1 MKLSKN
7 WLNEWI
13 DLSAKSAQDICV
25 ALNEIGL
32 EVDSCEHIKVPSKV
46 VVAKVLECKDHENSD
61 HLHVCKVDAGT
72 GEILQIV
79 CGAPNVAEG
88 QIVACALEGAK
99 IGELTIKKAKLRG
112 VESCGMLCSAKE
124 LGLGELNNG
133 IMILD
138 ESIGEL
144 ELGKELSSYPT
155 FDDWAIEV
163 ELTPNRG
170 DCLSVRGVARDL
182 SAKFDL
188 PIKEISPLKKSEDE
202 LLGIGRLF
210 SLHSE
215 EEKNCALYYKAVNLG
230 ESFSLNLKKRLR
242 LAMIESKHKSAIDG
256 ALEYST
262 HSTGTLF
269 RAYDA
274 RKINP
279 NENEKISLK
288 IKNGAYK
295 QSQIY
300 AEDKLLSVAGIYA
313 NKEFLADENTKIAII
328 EASYTAPEII
338 ANATG
343 EDKNMQKDEMVYR
356 SSRGSEPAI
365 SASMNLLFGSC
376 FENYECYGGSQQIS
390 MSVERAN
397 ILVNC
402 SAIAKMIGM
411 DIEKKEIHKILSRL
425 NFEITSGPNDE
436 QFYAKAPA
444 YRHDIQ
450 NIGDVCEEIVRIYG
464 IDNIP
469 AKPLSFCEAN
479 RFGMS
484 STKHTLARN
493 LRQRAVDT
501 GYFECVHY
509 IFDDPSELESMGFK
523 PCQAQMLNPITNE
536 LKELRPTLLNALL
549 NSALNNAKRGAKQIK
564 LFEYGEVFDTRGEQS
579 SKMGFISCGLGA
591 LPSLK
596 NSAKGSELSIF
607 ELANDLQK
615 ILGKIT
621 LKASDN
627 LEFLSPYEQA
637 QIIQNGKVIG
647 FLGRVKPSLKKDLP
661 KCYAAEINFSSL
673 SHAHTLVEPYSSFPA
688 TSRDLSVLV
697 SSELKY
703 EQIKECIEALKVQNL
718 QSFYPTDL
726 YSDKSLGD
734 KKSLTISFAFQSNE
748 KTLTDDEINALME
761 VILSALKDS
770 LGVELR

>member
-1 MKLSKN
+1 MRLSKN

-13 DLSAKSAQDICV
+13 DLSAKSAEDICA

-32 EVDSCEHIKVPSKV
+32 EVDSCERIRVPSKV
-46 VVAKVLECKDHENSD
+46 VVAKVLECREHENSD
-61 HLHVCKVDAGT
+61 HLHVCKVDA

-88 QIVACALEGAK
+88 QMVACALEGAK
-99 IGELTIKKAKLRG
+99 IGELSIKKAKLRG

-124 LGLGELNNG
+124 LGLGELGNG

-144 ELGKELSSYPT
+144 EIGKELSSYPA
-155 FDDWAIEV
+155 FDDYLIEI

-188 PIKEISPLKKSEDE
+188 PIKDISPLKKSEDE
-202 LLGIGRLF
+202 LLGIGRLI

-230 ESFSLNLKKRLR
+230 ENFSLNLKKRLR
-242 LAMIESKHKSAIDG
+242 LALIESKHKSAIEG

-262 HSTGTLF
+262 HSTGALF

-288 IKNGAYK
+288 IKNGEHK

-300 AEDKLLSVAGIYA
+300 VEDKLLGVAGICA
-313 NKEFLADENTKIAII
+313 NKKFLADENTKIAII

-343 EDKNMQKDEMVYR
+343 EDKNMPKDEMVYR

-365 SASMNLLFGSC
+365 SSSMNLLFGSC
-376 FENYECYGGSQQIS
+376 FENCEWYGGSQQIS

-402 SAIAKMIGM
+402 SAISKMIGM

-425 NFEITSGPNDE
+425 NFEIASGTNDE

-450 NIGDVCEEIVRIYG
+450 NIADVCEEIVRIYG

-469 AKPLSFCEAN
+469 AKPLNFCEAN
-479 RFGMS
+479 RNS
-484 STKHTLARN
+484 EASLKHALARN
-493 LRQRAVDT
+493 LRQRAVDA

-509 IFDDPSELESMGFK
+509 IFDDPSELEAMGFK

-536 LKELRPTLLNALL
+536 LKELRPTLLNSLL

-564 LFEYGEVFDTRGEQS
+564 LFEYGEVFDTSGKQS
-579 SKMGFISCGLGA
+579 SKLGFVYCGLSS

-596 NSAKGSELSIF
+596 NGAKGAELSLF
-607 ELANDLQK
+607 ELANDIQK
-615 ILGKIT
+615 ILGKIS
-621 LKASDN
+621 LKASEN

-637 QIIQNGKVIG
+637 KIIQNGKVIG

-661 KCYAAEINFSSL
+661 RCYAAQIDFDALKCEHIL
-673 SHAHTLVEPYSSFPA
+673 AEPYSSFPA

-703 EQIKECIEALKVQNL
+703 EQIKECIEELKVENL

-734 KKSLTISFAFQSNE
+734 KKSLTISFSFQSNE
-748 KTLTDDEINALME
+748 KTLTDDEINALMQR
-761 VILSALKDS
+761 ILDVLKES

>member
-1 MKLSKN
+1 MRLSKN

-13 DLSAKSAQDICV
+13 DLSAKSAEDICA

-32 EVDSCEHIKVPSKV
+32 EVDTCERIRVPSKV
-46 VVAKVLECKDHENSD
+46 VVAKVLECREHENSD
-61 HLHVCKVDAGT
+61 HLHVCKVDA

-88 QIVACALEGAK
+88 QMVACALEGAK
-99 IGELTIKKAKLRG
+99 IGELSIKKAKLRG

-124 LGLGELNNG
+124 LGLGELGNG

-144 ELGKELSSYPT
+144 EIGKELSSYPA
-155 FDDWAIEV
+155 FDDYLIEI

-188 PIKEISPLKKSEDE
+188 PIKDISPLKKSEDE
-202 LLGIGRLF
+202 LLGIGRLI

-230 ESFSLNLKKRLR
+230 ENFSLNLKKRLR
-242 LAMIESKHKSAIDG
+242 LALIESKHKSAIGG

-262 HSTGTLF
+262 HSTGALF

-274 RKINP
+274 RKINS

-288 IKNGAYK
+288 IKNGEHK

-300 AEDKLLSVAGIYA
+300 AEDKLLGVAGIYA

-338 ANATG
+338 ANTTG
-343 EDKNMQKDEMVYR
+343 EDKNMPKDEMVYR

-365 SASMNLLFGSC
+365 SSSMNLLFGSC
-376 FENYECYGGSQQIS
+376 FENCEWYGGSQQIS

-397 ILVNC
+397 ILVNY
-402 SAIAKMIGM
+402 SAISKMIGM

-425 NFEITSGPNDE
+425 NFEIASGTNDE

-450 NIGDVCEEIVRIYG
+450 NIADVCEEIVRIYG

-469 AKPLSFCEAN
+469 AQPLNFSEAN
-479 RFGMS
+479 RNS
-484 STKHTLARN
+484 QASLKHSLARN
-493 LRQRAVDT
+493 LRQRAVDA
-501 GYFECVHY
+501 GYFECVNY
-509 IFDDPSELESMGFK
+509 IFDNPSELEAMGFK
-523 PCQAQMLNPITNE
+523 PCQTQILNPITNE

-564 LFEYGEVFDTRGEQS
+564 LFEFGEVFDTSGKQS
-579 SKMGFISCGLGA
+579 SKLGFVSCGLSR

-596 NSAKGSELSIF
+596 NGAKGTELSLF
-607 ELANDLQK
+607 ELANDIQK
-615 ILGKIT
+615 ILGKIS
-621 LKASDN
+621 LKASEN

-637 QIIQNGKVIG
+637 KIIQNGKVIG
-647 FLGRVKPSLKKDLP
+647 FLGRVKPSLKKDLAR
-661 KCYAAEINFSSL
+661 CYAAQIDFDALKCEHIL
-673 SHAHTLVEPYSSFPA
+673 AEPYSSFPA

-703 EQIKECIEALKVQNL
+703 EQIKECIEELKVENL

-734 KKSLTISFAFQSNE
+734 KKSLTISFSFQSNE
-748 KTLTDDEINALME
+748 KTLTDDEINALMQR
-761 VILSALKDS
+761 ILDVLKES

>member
-1 MKLSKN
+1 MRLSKN

-13 DLSAKSAQDICV
+13 DLSAKSAEDICA

-32 EVDSCEHIKVPSKV
+32 EVDSCERIRVPSKV
-46 VVAKVLECKDHENSD
+46 VVAKVLECREHENSD
-61 HLHVCKVDAGT
+61 HLHVCKVDA

-88 QIVACALEGAK
+88 HMVACALEGAK
-99 IGELTIKKAKLRG
+99 IGELSIKKAKLRG

-124 LGLGELNNG
+124 LGLGELGNG

-144 ELGKELSSYPT
+144 EIGKELSSYPA
-155 FDDWAIEV
+155 FDDYLIEI

-182 SAKFDL
+182 AAKFDL
-188 PIKEISPLKKSEDE
+188 PIKDISPLKKSEDE
-202 LLGIGRLF
+202 LLGIGRLI

-215 EEKNCALYYKAVNLG
+215 EEKNCALYYKVVNLG
-230 ESFSLNLKKRLR
+230 ENFSLNLKKRLR
-242 LAMIESKHKSAIDG
+242 LALIESKHKSAIEG

-262 HSTGTLF
+262 HSTGALF

-288 IKNGAYK
+288 IKNGEYK

-300 AEDKLLSVAGIYA
+300 AEDKLLGVAGICA

-343 EDKNMQKDEMVYR
+343 EDKNMPKDEMVYR

-365 SASMNLLFGSC
+365 SSSMNLLFGSC
-376 FENYECYGGSQQIS
+376 FENCEWYGGSQQIS

-402 SAIAKMIGM
+402 SAISKMIGM

-425 NFEITSGPNDE
+425 NFEIASGTNDE

-450 NIGDVCEEIVRIYG
+450 NIADVCEEIVRIYG

-469 AKPLSFCEAN
+469 AKPLNFCEAN
-479 RFGMS
+479 RNS
-484 STKHTLARN
+484 QASLKHALARN
-493 LRQRAVDT
+493 LRQRAVDA

-509 IFDDPSELESMGFK
+509 IFDDPSELEAMGFK
-523 PCQAQMLNPITNE
+523 PCQAQILNPITNE
-536 LKELRPTLLNALL
+536 LKELRPTLLNSLL

-564 LFEYGEVFDTRGEQS
+564 LFEYGEVFDISGKQS
-579 SKMGFISCGLGA
+579 SKLGFVSCGLSN

-596 NSAKGSELSIF
+596 NGAKGAELSLF
-607 ELANDLQK
+607 ELANDIQK
-615 ILGKIT
+615 ILGKIS
-621 LKASDN
+621 LKASEN

-637 QIIQNGKVIG
+637 KIIQNGKVIG

-661 KCYAAEINFSSL
+661 KCYAAQIDFDALKCEHIL
-673 SHAHTLVEPYSSFPA
+673 AEPYSSFPA

-703 EQIKECIEALKVQNL
+703 EQIKECIEALKVENL

-734 KKSLTISFAFQSNE
+734 KKSLTISFSFQSNE
-748 KTLTDDEINALME
+748 KTLTDDEINTLMQR
-761 VILSALKDS
+761 ILDALKES

>member
-1 MKLSKN
+1 MRLSKN

-13 DLSAKSAQDICV
+13 DLSAKSAEDICA

-32 EVDSCEHIKVPSKV
+32 EVDSCERIRVPSKV
-46 VVAKVLECKDHENSD
+46 VVAKVLECREHENSD
-61 HLHVCKVDAGT
+61 HLHVCKVDA

-88 QIVACALEGAK
+88 QMVACALEGAK
-99 IGELTIKKAKLRG
+99 IGELSIKKAKLRG

-124 LGLGELNNG
+124 LGLGELGKG

-144 ELGKELSSYPT
+144 EIGKELSSYPA
-155 FDDWAIEV
+155 FNDYLIEI

-188 PIKEISPLKKSEDE
+188 PIKDISPLKKSEDE
-202 LLGIGRLF
+202 LLGIGRLI

-215 EEKNCALYYKAVNLG
+215 EEKNCALYYKVVNLG
-230 ESFSLNLKKRLR
+230 ENFSLNLKKRLR
-242 LAMIESKHKSAIDG
+242 LALIESKHKSAIEG

-288 IKNGAYK
+288 IKNGEHK
-295 QSQIY
+295 QSLIY
-300 AEDKLLSVAGIYA
+300 AEDKLLGVAGICA

-343 EDKNMQKDEMVYR
+343 EDKNMPKDEMVYR

-365 SASMNLLFGSC
+365 SSSMNLLFGSC
-376 FENYECYGGSQQIS
+376 FENCEWYGGSQQIS

-402 SAIAKMIGM
+402 SAISKMIGM

-425 NFEITSGPNDE
+425 NFEIASGTNDE

-450 NIGDVCEEIVRIYG
+450 NIADVCEEIVRIYG

-469 AKPLSFCEAN
+469 AKPLNFSEAN
-479 RFGMS
+479 RNS
-484 STKHTLARN
+484 QASLKHALARN
-493 LRQRAVDT
+493 LRQRAVDA

-509 IFDDPSELESMGFK
+509 IFDDPSELEAMGFK

-536 LKELRPTLLNALL
+536 LKELRPTLLNSLL

-564 LFEYGEVFDTRGEQS
+564 LFEYGEVFDISGKQS
-579 SKMGFISCGLGA
+579 SKLGFVSCGLSN

-596 NSAKGSELSIF
+596 NGAKGAELNIF
-607 ELANDLQK
+607 ELANDIQK
-615 ILGKIT
+615 ILGKIS
-621 LKASDN
+621 LKASEN

-637 QIIQNGKVIG
+637 KIIQNGKVIG

-661 KCYAAEINFSSL
+661 RCYAAQIDFDALKCEHIL
-673 SHAHTLVEPYSSFPA
+673 AEPYSSFPA

-703 EQIKECIEALKVQNL
+703 EQIKECIEALKVENL

-734 KKSLTISFAFQSNE
+734 KKSLTISFSFQSNE
-748 KTLTDDEINALME
+748 KTLTDDEINALMQR
-761 VILSALKDS
+761 ILDVLKES

>member
-1 MKLSKN
+1 MRLSKN

-13 DLSAKSAQDICV
+13 DLSAKSAEDICA

-32 EVDSCEHIKVPSKV
+32 EVDSCERIRVPSKV
-46 VVAKVLECKDHENSD
+46 VVAKVLECREHENSD
-61 HLHVCKVDAGT
+61 HLHVCKVDA

-88 QIVACALEGAK
+88 QMVACALEGAK
-99 IGELTIKKAKLRG
+99 IGELSIKKAKLRG

-124 LGLGELNNG
+124 LGLGELGKG

-144 ELGKELSSYPT
+144 EIGKELSSYPA
-155 FDDWAIEV
+155 FDDYLIEI

-188 PIKEISPLKKSEDE
+188 PIKDISPLKKSEDE
-202 LLGIGRLF
+202 LLGIGRLI

-215 EEKNCALYYKAVNLG
+215 EEKNCALYYKVVNLG
-230 ESFSLNLKKRLR
+230 EKFSLNLKKRLR
-242 LAMIESKHKSAIDG
+242 LALIESKHKSAIEG

-262 HSTGTLF
+262 HSTGALF

-288 IKNGAYK
+288 IKNGEHK

-300 AEDKLLSVAGIYA
+300 AEDKLLGVAGICA

-343 EDKNMQKDEMVYR
+343 EDKNMPKDEMVYR

-365 SASMNLLFGSC
+365 SSSMNLLFGSC
-376 FENYECYGGSQQIS
+376 FENCEWYGGSQQIS
-390 MSVERAN
+390 MNVERAN

-402 SAIAKMIGM
+402 SAISKMIGM

-425 NFEITSGPNDE
+425 NFEIASGTNDE

-450 NIGDVCEEIVRIYG
+450 NIADVCEEIVRIYG

-469 AKPLSFCEAN
+469 AKPLNFCEAN
-479 RFGMS
+479 RNS
-484 STKHTLARN
+484 QASLKHALARN
-493 LRQRAVDT
+493 LRQRAVDA

-509 IFDDPSELESMGFK
+509 IFDDPSELEAMGFK

-536 LKELRPTLLNALL
+536 LKELRPTLLNSLL

-564 LFEYGEVFDTRGEQS
+564 LFEYGEVFDTSGKQS
-579 SKMGFISCGLGA
+579 SKLGFVSCGLSN

-596 NSAKGSELSIF
+596 NGAKGAELNIF
-607 ELANDLQK
+607 ELANDIQK
-615 ILGKIT
+615 ILGKIS
-621 LKASDN
+621 LKASEN

-637 QIIQNGKVIG
+637 KIIQNGKVIG

-661 KCYAAEINFSSL
+661 RCYAA
-673 SHAHTLVEPYSSFPA
+673 
-688 TSRDLSVLV
+688 
-697 SSELKY
+697 
-703 EQIKECIEALKVQNL
+703 
-718 QSFYPTDL
+718 
-726 YSDKSLGD
+726 
-734 KKSLTISFAFQSNE
+734 
-748 KTLTDDEINALME
+748 
-761 VILSALKDS
+761 
-770 LGVELR
+770 

>member
-1 MKLSKN
+1 MRLSKN

-13 DLSAKSAQDICV
+13 DLSAKSAEDICA

-32 EVDSCEHIKVPSKV
+32 EVDSCERIRVPSKV
-46 VVAKVLECKDHENSD
+46 VVAKVLECREHENSD
-61 HLHVCKVDAGT
+61 HLHVCKVDA

-88 QIVACALEGAK
+88 QMVACALEGAK
-99 IGELTIKKAKLRG
+99 IGELSIKKAKLRG

-124 LGLGELNNG
+124 LGLGELGNG

-144 ELGKELSSYPT
+144 EIGKELSSYPA
-155 FDDWAIEV
+155 FDDYLIEI

-188 PIKEISPLKKSEDE
+188 PIKDISPLKKSEDE
-202 LLGIGRLF
+202 LLGIGRLI

-215 EEKNCALYYKAVNLG
+215 EEKNCALYYKVVNLG
-230 ESFSLNLKKRLR
+230 ENFSLNLKKRLR
-242 LAMIESKHKSAIDG
+242 LALIESKHKSAIEG

-262 HSTGTLF
+262 HSTGALF

-288 IKNGAYK
+288 IKNGEHK

-300 AEDKLLSVAGIYA
+300 AEDKLLGVAGICA

-343 EDKNMQKDEMVYR
+343 EDKNMPKDEMVYR

-365 SASMNLLFGSC
+365 SSSMNLLFGSC
-376 FENYECYGGSQQIS
+376 FENCEWYGGSQQIS

-402 SAIAKMIGM
+402 SAISKMIGM

-425 NFEITSGPNDE
+425 NFEIASGTNDE

-450 NIGDVCEEIVRIYG
+450 NIADVCEEIVRIYG

-469 AKPLSFCEAN
+469 AKPLSFSEAN
-479 RFGMS
+479 RNS
-484 STKHTLARN
+484 QASLKHALARN
-493 LRQRAVDT
+493 LRQRAVDA

-509 IFDDPSELESMGFK
+509 IFDDPSELEAMGFK

-536 LKELRPTLLNALL
+536 LKELRPTLLNSLL

-564 LFEYGEVFDTRGEQS
+564 LFEYGEVFDTSGKQS
-579 SKMGFISCGLGA
+579 SKLGFVSCGLSN

-596 NSAKGSELSIF
+596 NGAKGAELSLF
-607 ELANDLQK
+607 ELANDIQK
-615 ILGKIT
+615 ILGKIS
-621 LKASDN
+621 LKASEN

-637 QIIQNGKVIG
+637 KIIQNGKVIG

-661 KCYAAEINFSSL
+661 KCYAAQIDFDALKCEHIL
-673 SHAHTLVEPYSSFPA
+673 AEPYSSFPA

-703 EQIKECIEALKVQNL
+703 EQIKECIEALKVENL

-734 KKSLTISFAFQSNE
+734 KKSLTISFSFQSNE
-748 KTLTDDEINALME
+748 KTLTDDEINALMQR
-761 VILSALKDS
+761 ILDVLKES

>member
-1 MKLSKN
+1 MRLSKN

-13 DLSAKSAQDICV
+13 DLSAKSAEDICA

-32 EVDSCEHIKVPSKV
+32 EVDSCERIRVPSKV
-46 VVAKVLECKDHENSD
+46 VVAKVLECREHENSD
-61 HLHVCKVDAGT
+61 HLHVCKVDA

-88 QIVACALEGAK
+88 QMVACALEGAK
-99 IGELTIKKAKLRG
+99 IGELSIKKAKLRG

-124 LGLGELNNG
+124 LGLGELGNG

-144 ELGKELSSYPT
+144 EIGKELSSYPA
-155 FDDWAIEV
+155 FDDYLIEI

-188 PIKEISPLKKSEDE
+188 PIKDISPLKKSEDE
-202 LLGIGRLF
+202 LLGIGRLI

-215 EEKNCALYYKAVNLG
+215 EEKNCALYYKVVNLG
-230 ESFSLNLKKRLR
+230 ENFSLNLKKRLR
-242 LAMIESKHKSAIDG
+242 LALIESKHKSAIGG

-262 HSTGTLF
+262 HSTGALF

-288 IKNGAYK
+288 IKNGEYK

-300 AEDKLLSVAGIYA
+300 AEDKLLGVAGICA

-343 EDKNMQKDEMVYR
+343 EDKNMPKDEMVYR

-365 SASMNLLFGSC
+365 SSSMNLLFGSC
-376 FENYECYGGSQQIS
+376 FENCEWYGGSQQIS

-402 SAIAKMIGM
+402 SAISKMIGM

-425 NFEITSGPNDE
+425 NFEIASGTNDE

-450 NIGDVCEEIVRIYG
+450 NIADVCEEIVRIYG

-469 AKPLSFCEAN
+469 AKPLNFCEAN
-479 RFGMS
+479 RNS
-484 STKHTLARN
+484 EASLKHALARN
-493 LRQRAVDT
+493 LRQRAVDA

-509 IFDDPSELESMGFK
+509 IFDDPSELEAMGFK

-564 LFEYGEVFDTRGEQS
+564 LFEYGEVFDTSGKQS
-579 SKMGFISCGLGA
+579 SKLGFVSCGLSS

-596 NSAKGSELSIF
+596 NGAKGTELSLF
-607 ELANDLQK
+607 ELANDIQK
-615 ILGKIT
+615 ILGKIS
-621 LKASDN
+621 LKASEN

-637 QIIQNGKVIG
+637 KIIQNGKVIG

-661 KCYAAEINFSSL
+661 RCYAAQIDFDALKCEHIL
-673 SHAHTLVEPYSSFPA
+673 AEPYSSFPA

-703 EQIKECIEALKVQNL
+703 EQIKECIEALKVENL

-734 KKSLTISFAFQSNE
+734 KKSLTISFSFQSNE
-748 KTLTDDEINALME
+748 KTLTDDEINALMQR
-761 VILSALKDS
+761 ILDVLKES

>member
-1 MKLSKN
+1 MRLSKN

-13 DLSAKSAQDICV
+13 DLSAKSAEDICA

-32 EVDSCEHIKVPSKV
+32 EVDSCERIRVPSKV
-46 VVAKVLECKDHENSD
+46 VVAKVLECREHENSD
-61 HLHVCKVDAGT
+61 HLHVCKVDA

-88 QIVACALEGAK
+88 QMVACALEGAK
-99 IGELTIKKAKLRG
+99 IGELSIKKAKLRG

-124 LGLGELNNG
+124 LGLGELGNG

-144 ELGKELSSYPT
+144 EIGKELSSYPV
-155 FDDWAIEV
+155 FDDYLIEI

-188 PIKEISPLKKSEDE
+188 PIKDISPLKKSEDE
-202 LLGIGRLF
+202 LLGIGRLI

-215 EEKNCALYYKAVNLG
+215 EEKNCALYYKVVNLG
-230 ESFSLNLKKRLR
+230 EKFSLNLKKRLR
-242 LAMIESKHKSAIDG
+242 LALIESKHKSAIEG

-262 HSTGTLF
+262 HITGALF

-288 IKNGAYK
+288 IKNGEHK

-300 AEDKLLSVAGIYA
+300 AEDKLLGVAGICA

-343 EDKNMQKDEMVYR
+343 EDKNMPKDEMVYR

-365 SASMNLLFGSC
+365 SSSMNLLFGSC
-376 FENYECYGGSQQIS
+376 FENCEWYGGSQQIS
-390 MSVERAN
+390 MNVERAN

-402 SAIAKMIGM
+402 SAISKMIGM

-425 NFEITSGPNDE
+425 NFEIASGTNDE

-450 NIGDVCEEIVRIYG
+450 NIADVCEEIVRIYG

-469 AKPLSFCEAN
+469 AKPLNFCEAN
-479 RFGMS
+479 RNS
-484 STKHTLARN
+484 QASLKHALARN
-493 LRQRAVDT
+493 LRQRAVDA

-509 IFDDPSELESMGFK
+509 IFDDPSELEAMGFK

-536 LKELRPTLLNALL
+536 LKELRPTLLNSLL

-564 LFEYGEVFDTRGEQS
+564 LFEYGEVFDTSGKQS
-579 SKMGFISCGLGA
+579 SKLGFVSCGLSN

-596 NSAKGSELSIF
+596 NGAKGAELNIF
-607 ELANDLQK
+607 ELANDIQK
-615 ILGKIT
+615 ILGKIS
-621 LKASDN
+621 LKASEN

-637 QIIQNGKVIG
+637 KIIQNGKVIG

-661 KCYAAEINFSSL
+661 KCYVAQIDFDALKCEHIL
-673 SHAHTLVEPYSSFPA
+673 AEPYSSFPA

-703 EQIKECIEALKVQNL
+703 EQIKECIEELKVENL

-734 KKSLTISFAFQSNE
+734 KKSLTISFSFQSNE
-748 KTLTDDEINALME
+748 KTLTDDEINALMQR
-761 VILSALKDS
+761 ILDVLKES

>member
-1 MKLSKN
+1 MRLSKN

-13 DLSAKSAQDICV
+13 DLSAKSAEDICA

-32 EVDSCEHIKVPSKV
+32 EVDSCERIRVPSKV
-46 VVAKVLECKDHENSD
+46 VVAKVLECREHENSD
-61 HLHVCKVDAGT
+61 HLHVCKVDA

-88 QIVACALEGAK
+88 QMVACALEGAK
-99 IGELTIKKAKLRG
+99 IGELSIKKAKLRG

-124 LGLGELNNG
+124 LGLGELGKG

-144 ELGKELSSYPT
+144 EIGKELSSYPA
-155 FDDWAIEV
+155 FDDYLIEI

-188 PIKEISPLKKSEDE
+188 PIKDISPLKKSEDE
-202 LLGIGRLF
+202 LLGIGRLI

-215 EEKNCALYYKAVNLG
+215 EEKNCALYYKVVNLG
-230 ESFSLNLKKRLR
+230 ENFSLNLKKRLR
-242 LAMIESKHKSAIDG
+242 LALIESKHKSAIEG

-262 HSTGTLF
+262 HSTGALF

-288 IKNGAYK
+288 IKNGEHK

-300 AEDKLLSVAGIYA
+300 AEDKLLGVAGICA

-343 EDKNMQKDEMVYR
+343 EDKNMPKDEMVYR

-365 SASMNLLFGSC
+365 SSSMNLLFGSC
-376 FENYECYGGSQQIS
+376 FENCEWYGGSQQIS

-402 SAIAKMIGM
+402 SAISKMIGM

-425 NFEITSGPNDE
+425 NFEIASGTNDE

-450 NIGDVCEEIVRIYG
+450 NIADVCEEIVRIYG

-469 AKPLSFCEAN
+469 AKPLNFCEAN
-479 RFGMS
+479 RNS
-484 STKHTLARN
+484 QASLKHALARN
-493 LRQRAVDT
+493 LRQRAVDA

-509 IFDDPSELESMGFK
+509 IFDDPSELEAMGFK
-523 PCQAQMLNPITNE
+523 PCQAQILNPITNE
-536 LKELRPTLLNALL
+536 LKELRPTLLNSLL

-564 LFEYGEVFDTRGEQS
+564 LFEYGEVFDTSGKQS
-579 SKMGFISCGLGA
+579 SKLGFVSCGLSN

-596 NSAKGSELSIF
+596 NGAKGTELSLF
-607 ELANDLQK
+607 ELANDIQK
-615 ILGKIT
+615 ILGKIS
-621 LKASDN
+621 LKASEN

-637 QIIQNGKVIG
+637 KIIQNGKVIG

-661 KCYAAEINFSSL
+661 KCYAAQIDFDALKCEHIL
-673 SHAHTLVEPYSSFPA
+673 AEPYSSFPA

-703 EQIKECIEALKVQNL
+703 EQIKECIEALKVENL

-734 KKSLTISFAFQSNE
+734 KKSLTISFSFQSNE
-748 KTLTDDEINALME
+748 KTLTDDEINALMQR
-761 VILSALKDS
+761 ILDVLKES
-770 LGVELR
+770 LGMELR

>member
-1 MKLSKN
+1 MRLSKN

-13 DLSAKSAQDICV
+13 DLSAKSAEDICA

-32 EVDSCEHIKVPSKV
+32 EVDSCERIRVPSKV
-46 VVAKVLECKDHENSD
+46 VVAKVLECREHENSD
-61 HLHVCKVDAGT
+61 HLHVCKVDA

-88 QIVACALEGAK
+88 QMVACALEGAK
-99 IGELTIKKAKLRG
+99 IGELSIKKAKLRG

-124 LGLGELNNG
+124 LGLGELGKG

-144 ELGKELSSYPT
+144 EIGKELSSYPA
-155 FDDWAIEV
+155 FDDYLIEI

-188 PIKEISPLKKSEDE
+188 PIKDISPLKKSEDE
-202 LLGIGRLF
+202 LLGIGRLI

-215 EEKNCALYYKAVNLG
+215 EEKNCALYYKVVNLG
-230 ESFSLNLKKRLR
+230 ENFSLNLKKRLR
-242 LAMIESKHKSAIDG
+242 LALIESKHKSAIEG

-262 HSTGTLF
+262 HSTGALF

-288 IKNGAYK
+288 VKNGEYK

-300 AEDKLLSVAGIYA
+300 AEDKLLGVAGICA

-343 EDKNMQKDEMVYR
+343 EDKNMPKDEMVYR

-365 SASMNLLFGSC
+365 SSSMNLLFGSC
-376 FENYECYGGSQQIS
+376 FENCEWYGGSQQIS

-402 SAIAKMIGM
+402 SAISKMIGM

-425 NFEITSGPNDE
+425 NFEIASGTNDE

-450 NIGDVCEEIVRIYG
+450 NIADVCEEIVRIYG

-469 AKPLSFCEAN
+469 AKPLNFCEAN
-479 RFGMS
+479 RNS
-484 STKHTLARN
+484 QASLKHALARN
-493 LRQRAVDT
+493 LRQRAVDA

-509 IFDDPSELESMGFK
+509 IFDDPSELEAMGFK

-536 LKELRPTLLNALL
+536 LKELRPTLLNSLL

-564 LFEYGEVFDTRGEQS
+564 LFEYGEVFDTSGKQS
-579 SKMGFISCGLGA
+579 SKLGLVSCGLSS

-596 NSAKGSELSIF
+596 NGAKGAELSLF
-607 ELANDLQK
+607 ELANDIQK
-615 ILGKIT
+615 ILGKIS
-621 LKASDN
+621 LKASEN

-637 QIIQNGKVIG
+637 KIIQNGKVIG

-661 KCYAAEINFSSL
+661 RCYVAQIDFDALKCEHILA
-673 SHAHTLVEPYSSFPA
+673 EPYSSFPA

-703 EQIKECIEALKVQNL
+703 EQIKECIEALKVENL

-734 KKSLTISFAFQSNE
+734 KKSLTISFSFQSNE
-748 KTLTDDEINALME
+748 KTLTDDEINALMQR
-761 VILSALKDS
+761 ILDVLKES

>member
-1 MKLSKN
+1 MRLSKN

-13 DLSAKSAQDICV
+13 DLSAKSAEDICA

-32 EVDSCEHIKVPSKV
+32 EVDSCERIRVPSKV
-46 VVAKVLECKDHENSD
+46 VVAKVLECREHENSD
-61 HLHVCKVDAGT
+61 HLHVCKVDA

-88 QIVACALEGAK
+88 QMVACALEGAK
-99 IGELTIKKAKLRG
+99 IGELSIKKAKLRG

-124 LGLGELNNG
+124 LGLGELGNG

-144 ELGKELSSYPT
+144 EIGKELSSYPA
-155 FDDWAIEV
+155 FDDYLIEI

-188 PIKEISPLKKSEDE
+188 PIKDISPLKKSEDE
-202 LLGIGRLF
+202 LLGIGRLI

-215 EEKNCALYYKAVNLG
+215 EEKNCALYYKVVNLG
-230 ESFSLNLKKRLR
+230 EKFSLNLKKRLR
-242 LAMIESKHKSAIDG
+242 LALIESKHKSAIEG

-262 HSTGTLF
+262 HSTGALF

-288 IKNGAYK
+288 IKNGEHK

-300 AEDKLLSVAGIYA
+300 AEDKLLGVAGICA

-343 EDKNMQKDEMVYR
+343 EDKNMPKDEMVYR

-365 SASMNLLFGSC
+365 SSSMNLLFGSC
-376 FENYECYGGSQQIS
+376 FENCEWYGGSQQIS
-390 MSVERAN
+390 MNVERAN

-402 SAIAKMIGM
+402 SAISKMIGM

-425 NFEITSGPNDE
+425 NFEIASGTNDE

-450 NIGDVCEEIVRIYG
+450 NIADVCEEIVRIYG

-469 AKPLSFCEAN
+469 AKPLNFSEAN
-479 RFGMS
+479 RNS
-484 STKHTLARN
+484 QASLKHALARN
-493 LRQRAVDT
+493 LRQRAVDA

-509 IFDDPSELESMGFK
+509 IFDDPSELEAMGFK

-536 LKELRPTLLNALL
+536 LKELRPTLLNSLL

-564 LFEYGEVFDTRGEQS
+564 LFEYGEVFDISGKQS
-579 SKMGFISCGLGA
+579 SKLGFVSCGLSN

-596 NSAKGSELSIF
+596 NGAKGAELNIF
-607 ELANDLQK
+607 ELANDIQK
-615 ILGKIT
+615 ILGKIS
-621 LKASDN
+621 LKASEN

-637 QIIQNGKVIG
+637 KIIQNGKVIG
-647 FLGRVKPSLKKDLP
+647 FLGRVKPSIKKDLP
-661 KCYAAEINFSSL
+661 RCYAAQIDFDALKCEHIL
-673 SHAHTLVEPYSSFPA
+673 AEPYSSFPA

-703 EQIKECIEALKVQNL
+703 EQIKECIEALKVENL

-734 KKSLTISFAFQSNE
+734 KKSLTISFSFQSNE
-748 KTLTDDEINALME
+748 KTLTDDEINALMQR
-761 VILSALKDS
+761 ILDVLKES

>member
-1 MKLSKN
+1 MRLSKN

-13 DLSAKSAQDICV
+13 DLSAKSAEDICA

-32 EVDSCEHIKVPSKV
+32 EVDSCERIRVPSKV
-46 VVAKVLECKDHENSD
+46 VVAKVLECREHENSD
-61 HLHVCKVDAGT
+61 HLHVCKVDA

-88 QIVACALEGAK
+88 QMVACALEGAK
-99 IGELTIKKAKLRG
+99 IGELSIKKAKLRG

-124 LGLGELNNG
+124 LGLGELGKG

-144 ELGKELSSYPT
+144 EIGKELSSYPA
-155 FDDWAIEV
+155 FDDYLIEI

-188 PIKEISPLKKSEDE
+188 PIKDISPLKKSEDE
-202 LLGIGRLF
+202 LLGIGRLI

-215 EEKNCALYYKAVNLG
+215 EEKNCALYYKVVNLG
-230 ESFSLNLKKRLR
+230 ENFSLNLKKRLR
-242 LAMIESKHKSAIDG
+242 LALIESKHKSAIEG

-262 HSTGTLF
+262 HSTGALF

-288 IKNGAYK
+288 IKNGEHK

-300 AEDKLLSVAGIYA
+300 AEDKLLGVAGICA

-343 EDKNMQKDEMVYR
+343 EDKNMPKDEMVYR

-365 SASMNLLFGSC
+365 SSSMNLLFGSC
-376 FENYECYGGSQQIS
+376 FENCEWYGGSQQIS

-402 SAIAKMIGM
+402 SAISKMIGM

-425 NFEITSGPNDE
+425 NFEIASGTNDE

-450 NIGDVCEEIVRIYG
+450 NIADVCEEIVRIYG

-469 AKPLSFCEAN
+469 AKPLNFCEAN
-479 RFGMS
+479 RNS
-484 STKHTLARN
+484 QASLKHALARN
-493 LRQRAVDT
+493 LRQRAVDA

-509 IFDDPSELESMGFK
+509 IFDDPSELEAMGFK
-523 PCQAQMLNPITNE
+523 PCQAQILNPITNE
-536 LKELRPTLLNALL
+536 LKELRPTLLNSLL

-564 LFEYGEVFDTRGEQS
+564 LFEYGEVFDISGKQS
-579 SKMGFISCGLGA
+579 SQLGFVSCGLSS

-596 NSAKGSELSIF
+596 NGAKGTELSLF
-607 ELANDLQK
+607 ELANDIQK
-615 ILGKIT
+615 ILGKIS
-621 LKASDN
+621 LKASEN

-637 QIIQNGKVIG
+637 KIIQNGKVIG

-661 KCYAAEINFSSL
+661 KCYAAQIDFDALKCEHIL
-673 SHAHTLVEPYSSFPA
+673 AEPYSSFPA

-703 EQIKECIEALKVQNL
+703 EQIKECIEALKVENL

-734 KKSLTISFAFQSNE
+734 KKSLTISFSFQSNE
-748 KTLTDDEINALME
+748 KTLTDDEINALMQR
-761 VILSALKDS
+761 ILDVLKES
-770 LGVELR
+770 LGMELR

>member
-1 MKLSKN
+1 MRLSKN

-13 DLSAKSAQDICV
+13 DLSAKSAEDICA

-32 EVDSCEHIKVPSKV
+32 EVDSCEHIRVPSKV
-46 VVAKVLECKDHENSD
+46 VVAKVLECREHENSD
-61 HLHVCKVDAGT
+61 HLHVCKVDA

-88 QIVACALEGAK
+88 QMVACALEGAK
-99 IGELTIKKAKLRG
+99 IGELSIKKAKLRG

-124 LGLGELNNG
+124 LGLGELGNG

-144 ELGKELSSYPT
+144 EIGKELSSYPA
-155 FDDWAIEV
+155 FDDYLIEI

-188 PIKEISPLKKSEDE
+188 PIKDISPLKKSEDE
-202 LLGIGRLF
+202 LLGIGRLI

-215 EEKNCALYYKAVNLG
+215 EEKNCALYYKVVNLG
-230 ESFSLNLKKRLR
+230 ENFSLNLKKRLR
-242 LAMIESKHKSAIDG
+242 LALIESKHKSAIGG

-262 HSTGTLF
+262 HSTGALF

-274 RKINP
+274 RKINS

-288 IKNGAYK
+288 IKNGEHK

-300 AEDKLLSVAGIYA
+300 VEDKLLGVAGICA

-343 EDKNMQKDEMVYR
+343 EDKNMPKDEMVYR

-365 SASMNLLFGSC
+365 SSSMNLLFGSC
-376 FENYECYGGSQQIS
+376 FENCEWYGGSQQIS

-402 SAIAKMIGM
+402 SAISKMIGM

-425 NFEITSGPNDE
+425 NFEIASGTNDE

-450 NIGDVCEEIVRIYG
+450 NIADVCEEIVRIYG

-469 AKPLSFCEAN
+469 AKPLNFCEAN
-479 RFGMS
+479 RNS
-484 STKHTLARN
+484 QASLKHALARN
-493 LRQRAVDT
+493 LRQRAVDA

-509 IFDDPSELESMGFK
+509 IFDDPSELEAMGFK
-523 PCQAQMLNPITNE
+523 PCQAQILNPITNE

-564 LFEYGEVFDTRGEQS
+564 LFEYGEVFDTSGKQS
-579 SKMGFISCGLGA
+579 SKLGFVSCGLSN

-596 NSAKGSELSIF
+596 NGAKGTELSLF
-607 ELANDLQK
+607 ELANDIQK
-615 ILGKIT
+615 ILGKIS
-621 LKASDN
+621 LKASEN

-637 QIIQNGKVIG
+637 KIIQNGKVIG

-661 KCYAAEINFSSL
+661 KCYAAQIDFDALKCEHIL
-673 SHAHTLVEPYSSFPA
+673 AEPYSSFPA

-703 EQIKECIEALKVQNL
+703 EQIKECIEALKVENL

-734 KKSLTISFAFQSNE
+734 KKSLTISFSFQSNE
-748 KTLTDDEINALME
+748 KTLTDDEINALMQR
-761 VILSALKDS
+761 ILDVLKES

>member
-1 MKLSKN
+1 MRLSKN

-13 DLSAKSAQDICV
+13 DLSAKSAEDICA

-32 EVDSCEHIKVPSKV
+32 EVDSCERIRVPSKV
-46 VVAKVLECKDHENSD
+46 VVAKVLECREHENSD
-61 HLHVCKVDAGT
+61 HLHVCKVDAG
-72 GEILQIV
+72 EILQIV
-79 CGAPNVAEG
+79 CGASNVAEG
-88 QIVACALEGAK
+88 QMVACALEGAK
-99 IGELTIKKAKLRG
+99 IGELSIKKAKLRG

-124 LGLGELNNG
+124 LGLGELGNG

-144 ELGKELSSYPT
+144 EIGKELSSYPA
-155 FDDWAIEV
+155 FDDYLIEI

-188 PIKEISPLKKSEDE
+188 PIKDISPLKKSEDE
-202 LLGIGRLF
+202 LLGIGRLI

-215 EEKNCALYYKAVNLG
+215 EEKNCALYYKVVNLG
-230 ESFSLNLKKRLR
+230 ENFSLNLKKRLR
-242 LAMIESKHKSAIDG
+242 LALIESKHKSAIEG

-262 HSTGTLF
+262 HSTGALF

-288 IKNGAYK
+288 IKNGEHK

-300 AEDKLLSVAGIYA
+300 VEDKLLGVAGICA

-343 EDKNMQKDEMVYR
+343 EDKNMPKDEMVYR

-365 SASMNLLFGSC
+365 SSSMNLLFGSC
-376 FENYECYGGSQQIS
+376 FENCEWYGGSQQIS

-402 SAIAKMIGM
+402 SAISKMIGM

-425 NFEITSGPNDE
+425 NFEIASGTNDE

-450 NIGDVCEEIVRIYG
+450 NIADVCEEIVRIYG

-469 AKPLSFCEAN
+469 AKPLNFCEAN
-479 RFGMS
+479 RNS
-484 STKHTLARN
+484 QASLKHALARN
-493 LRQRAVDT
+493 LRQRAVDA

-509 IFDDPSELESMGFK
+509 IFDDPSELEAMGFK

-536 LKELRPTLLNALL
+536 LKELRPTLLNSLL

-564 LFEYGEVFDTRGEQS
+564 LF
-579 SKMGFISCGLGA
+579 
-591 LPSLK
+591 
-596 NSAKGSELSIF
+596 
-607 ELANDLQK
+607 
-615 ILGKIT
+615 
-621 LKASDN
+621 
-627 LEFLSPYEQA
+627 
-637 QIIQNGKVIG
+637 
-647 FLGRVKPSLKKDLP
+647 
-661 KCYAAEINFSSL
+661 
-673 SHAHTLVEPYSSFPA
+673 
-688 TSRDLSVLV
+688 
-697 SSELKY
+697 
-703 EQIKECIEALKVQNL
+703 
-718 QSFYPTDL
+718 
-726 YSDKSLGD
+726 
-734 KKSLTISFAFQSNE
+734 
-748 KTLTDDEINALME
+748 
-761 VILSALKDS
+761 
-770 LGVELR
+770 

>member
-1 MKLSKN
+1 MRLSKN

-13 DLSAKSAQDICV
+13 DLSAKSAEDICA

-32 EVDSCEHIKVPSKV
+32 EVDSCERIRVPSKV
-46 VVAKVLECKDHENSD
+46 VVAKVLECREHENSD
-61 HLHVCKVDAGT
+61 HLHVCKVDA

-88 QIVACALEGAK
+88 QMVACALEGAK
-99 IGELTIKKAKLRG
+99 IGELSIKKAKLRG

-124 LGLGELNNG
+124 LGLGELGKG

-144 ELGKELSSYPT
+144 EIGKELSSYPA
-155 FDDWAIEV
+155 FDDYLIEI

-182 SAKFDL
+182 AAKFDL
-188 PIKEISPLKKSEDE
+188 PIKDISPLKKSEDE
-202 LLGIGRLF
+202 LLGIGRLI

-215 EEKNCALYYKAVNLG
+215 EEKNCALYYKVVNLG
-230 ESFSLNLKKRLR
+230 ENFSLNLKKRLR
-242 LAMIESKHKSAIDG
+242 LALIESKHKSAIEG

-262 HSTGTLF
+262 HSTGALF

-288 IKNGAYK
+288 IKNGEHK

-300 AEDKLLSVAGIYA
+300 AEDKLLGVAGICA

-343 EDKNMQKDEMVYR
+343 EDKNMPKDEMVYR

-365 SASMNLLFGSC
+365 SSSMNLLFGSC
-376 FENYECYGGSQQIS
+376 FENCEWYGGSQQIS
-390 MSVERAN
+390 MNVERAN

-402 SAIAKMIGM
+402 SAISKMIGM

-425 NFEITSGPNDE
+425 NFEIASGTNDE

-450 NIGDVCEEIVRIYG
+450 NIADVCEEIVRIYG

-469 AKPLSFCEAN
+469 AKPLNFCEAN
-479 RFGMS
+479 RNS
-484 STKHTLARN
+484 QASLKHALARN
-493 LRQRAVDT
+493 LRQRAVDA

-509 IFDDPSELESMGFK
+509 IFDDPSELEAMGFK

-536 LKELRPTLLNALL
+536 LKELRPTLLNSLL

-564 LFEYGEVFDTRGEQS
+564 LFEYGEVFDTSGKQS
-579 SKMGFISCGLGA
+579 SKLGFVSCGLSN

-596 NSAKGSELSIF
+596 NGAKGAELNIF
-607 ELANDLQK
+607 ELANDIQK
-615 ILGKIT
+615 ILGKIS
-621 LKASDN
+621 LKASEN

-637 QIIQNGKVIG
+637 KIIQNGKVIG

-661 KCYAAEINFSSL
+661 RCYAAQIDFDALKCEHIL
-673 SHAHTLVEPYSSFPA
+673 AEPYSSFPA

-703 EQIKECIEALKVQNL
+703 EQIKECIEALKVENL

-734 KKSLTISFAFQSNE
+734 KKSLTISFSFQSNE
-748 KTLTDDEINALME
+748 KTLTDDEINALMQR
-761 VILSALKDS
+761 ILDVLKES

>member
-1 MKLSKN
+1 MRLSKN

-13 DLSAKSAQDICV
+13 DLSAKSAEDICA

-32 EVDSCEHIKVPSKV
+32 EVDSCERIRVPSKV
-46 VVAKVLECKDHENSD
+46 VVAKVLECREHENSD
-61 HLHVCKVDAGT
+61 HLHVCKVDA

-88 QIVACALEGAK
+88 QMVACALEGAK
-99 IGELTIKKAKLRG
+99 IGELSIKKAKLRG

-124 LGLGELNNG
+124 LGLGELGKG

-144 ELGKELSSYPT
+144 EIGKELSSYPA
-155 FDDWAIEV
+155 FDDYLIEI

-188 PIKEISPLKKSEDE
+188 PIKDISPLKKSEDE
-202 LLGIGRLF
+202 LLGIGRLI

-215 EEKNCALYYKAVNLG
+215 EEKNCALYYKVVNLG
-230 ESFSLNLKKRLR
+230 ENFSLNLKKRLR
-242 LAMIESKHKSAIDG
+242 LALIESKHKSAIGG

-262 HSTGTLF
+262 HSTGALF

-288 IKNGAYK
+288 IKNGEHK

-300 AEDKLLSVAGIYA
+300 AEDKLLGVAGICA

-343 EDKNMQKDEMVYR
+343 EDKNMPKDEMVYR

-365 SASMNLLFGSC
+365 SSSMNLLFGSC
-376 FENYECYGGSQQIS
+376 FENCEWYGGSQQIS
-390 MSVERAN
+390 MNVERAN

-402 SAIAKMIGM
+402 SAISKMIGM

-425 NFEITSGPNDE
+425 NFEIASGTNDE

-450 NIGDVCEEIVRIYG
+450 NIADVCEEIVRIYG

-469 AKPLSFCEAN
+469 AKPLNFCEAN
-479 RFGMS
+479 RNS
-484 STKHTLARN
+484 QASLKHALARN
-493 LRQRAVDT
+493 LRQRAVDA

-509 IFDDPSELESMGFK
+509 IFDDPSELEAMGFK

-536 LKELRPTLLNALL
+536 LKELRPTLLNSLL

-564 LFEYGEVFDTRGEQS
+564 LFEYGEVFDTSGKQS
-579 SKMGFISCGLGA
+579 SKLGFVSCGLSN

-596 NSAKGSELSIF
+596 NGAKGAELNIF
-607 ELANDLQK
+607 ELANDIQK
-615 ILGKIT
+615 ILGKIS
-621 LKASDN
+621 LKASEN

-637 QIIQNGKVIG
+637 KIIQNGKVIG

-661 KCYAAEINFSSL
+661 RCYAAQIDFDALKCEHIL
-673 SHAHTLVEPYSSFPA
+673 AEPYSSFPA

-703 EQIKECIEALKVQNL
+703 EQIKECIEELKVENL

-734 KKSLTISFAFQSNE
+734 KKSLTISFSFQSNE
-748 KTLTDDEINALME
+748 KTLTDDEINALMQR
-761 VILSALKDS
+761 ILDVLKES

>member
-1 MKLSKN
+1 MRLSKN

-13 DLSAKSAQDICV
+13 DLSAKSAEDICA

-32 EVDSCEHIKVPSKV
+32 EVDSCERIRVPSKV
-46 VVAKVLECKDHENSD
+46 VVAKVLECREHENSD
-61 HLHVCKVDAGT
+61 HLHVCKVDA

-88 QIVACALEGAK
+88 QMVACALEGAK
-99 IGELTIKKAKLRG
+99 IGELSIKKAKLRG

-124 LGLGELNNG
+124 LGLGELGNG

-144 ELGKELSSYPT
+144 EIGKELSSYPA
-155 FDDWAIEV
+155 FDDYLIEI

-182 SAKFDL
+182 AAKFDL
-188 PIKEISPLKKSEDE
+188 PIKDISPLKKSEDE
-202 LLGIGRLF
+202 LLGIGRLI

-215 EEKNCALYYKAVNLG
+215 EEKNCALYYKVVNLG
-230 ESFSLNLKKRLR
+230 ENFSLNLKKRLR
-242 LAMIESKHKSAIDG
+242 LALIESKHKSAIEG

-262 HSTGTLF
+262 HSTGALF

-288 IKNGAYK
+288 IKNGEHK

-300 AEDKLLSVAGIYA
+300 AEDKLLGVAGICA

-343 EDKNMQKDEMVYR
+343 EDKNMPKDEMVYR

-365 SASMNLLFGSC
+365 SSSMNLLFGSC
-376 FENYECYGGSQQIS
+376 FENCEWYGGSQQIS

-402 SAIAKMIGM
+402 SAISKMIGM

-425 NFEITSGPNDE
+425 NFEIASGTNDE

-450 NIGDVCEEIVRIYG
+450 NIADVCEEIVRIYG

-469 AKPLSFCEAN
+469 AKPLNFCEAN
-479 RFGMS
+479 RNS
-484 STKHTLARN
+484 QASLKHALARN
-493 LRQRAVDT
+493 LRQRAVDA

-509 IFDDPSELESMGFK
+509 IFDDPSELEAMGFK

-536 LKELRPTLLNALL
+536 LKELRPTLLNSLL

-564 LFEYGEVFDTRGEQS
+564 LFEYGEVFDISGKQS
-579 SKMGFISCGLGA
+579 SKLGFVSCGLSN

-596 NSAKGSELSIF
+596 NGAKGAELSLF
-607 ELANDLQK
+607 ELANDIQK
-615 ILGKIT
+615 ILGKIS
-621 LKASDN
+621 LKASEN

-637 QIIQNGKVIG
+637 KIIQNGKVIG

-661 KCYAAEINFSSL
+661 RCYAAQIDFDALKCEHIL
-673 SHAHTLVEPYSSFPA
+673 AEPYSSFPA

-703 EQIKECIEALKVQNL
+703 EQIKECIEALKVENL

-734 KKSLTISFAFQSNE
+734 KKSLTISFSFQSNE
-748 KTLTDDEINALME
+748 KTLTDDEINALMQR
-761 VILSALKDS
+761 ILDVLKES

>member
-1 MKLSKN
+1 MRLSKN

-13 DLSAKSAQDICV
+13 DLSAKSAEDICA

-32 EVDSCEHIKVPSKV
+32 EVDSCERIRVPSKV
-46 VVAKVLECKDHENSD
+46 VVAKVLECREHENSD
-61 HLHVCKVDAGT
+61 HLHVCKVDA

-88 QIVACALEGAK
+88 QMVACALEGAK
-99 IGELTIKKAKLRG
+99 IGELSIKKAKLRG

-124 LGLGELNNG
+124 LGLGELGNG

-144 ELGKELSSYPT
+144 EIGKELSSYPA
-155 FDDWAIEV
+155 FDDYLIEI

-188 PIKEISPLKKSEDE
+188 PIKDISPLKKSEDE
-202 LLGIGRLF
+202 LLGIGRLI

-215 EEKNCALYYKAVNLG
+215 EEKNCALYYKVVNLG
-230 ESFSLNLKKRLR
+230 ENFSLNLKKRLR
-242 LAMIESKHKSAIDG
+242 LALIESKHKSAIEG

-262 HSTGTLF
+262 HSTGALF

-288 IKNGAYK
+288 IKNGEHK

-300 AEDKLLSVAGIYA
+300 AEDKLLGVAGICA

-343 EDKNMQKDEMVYR
+343 EDKNMPKDEMVYR

-365 SASMNLLFGSC
+365 SSSMNLLFGSC
-376 FENYECYGGSQQIS
+376 FENCEWYGGSQQIS

-402 SAIAKMIGM
+402 SAISKMIGM

-425 NFEITSGPNDE
+425 NFEIASGTNDE

-450 NIGDVCEEIVRIYG
+450 NIADVCEEIVRIYG

-469 AKPLSFCEAN
+469 AKPLNFCEAN
-479 RFGMS
+479 RNS
-484 STKHTLARN
+484 QASLKHALARN
-493 LRQRAVDT
+493 LRQRAVDA

-509 IFDDPSELESMGFK
+509 IFDDPSELEAMGFK

-536 LKELRPTLLNALL
+536 LKELRPTLLNSLL

-564 LFEYGEVFDTRGEQS
+564 LFEYGEVFDTSGKQS
-579 SKMGFISCGLGA
+579 SKLGLVSCGLSS

-596 NSAKGSELSIF
+596 NGAKGAELSLF
-607 ELANDLQK
+607 ELANDIQK
-615 ILGKIT
+615 ILGKIS
-621 LKASDN
+621 LKASEN

-637 QIIQNGKVIG
+637 KIIQNGKVIG

-661 KCYAAEINFSSL
+661 RCYAAQIDFDALKCEHIL
-673 SHAHTLVEPYSSFPA
+673 AEPYSSFPA

-703 EQIKECIEALKVQNL
+703 EQIKECIEVLKVENL

-726 YSDKSLGD
+726 YGDKSLGD
-734 KKSLTISFAFQSNE
+734 KKSLTISFSFQSNE
-748 KTLTDDEINALME
+748 KTLTDDEINALMQR
-761 VILSALKDS
+761 ILDALKES

>member
-1 MKLSKN
+1 MRLSKN

-13 DLSAKSAQDICV
+13 DLSAKSAEDICA

-32 EVDSCEHIKVPSKV
+32 EVDSCERIRVPSKV
-46 VVAKVLECKDHENSD
+46 VVAKVLECREHENSD
-61 HLHVCKVDAGT
+61 HLHVCKVDA

-88 QIVACALEGAK
+88 QMVACALEGAK
-99 IGELTIKKAKLRG
+99 IGELSIKKAKLRG

-124 LGLGELNNG
+124 LGLGELGNG

-144 ELGKELSSYPT
+144 EIGKELSSYPA
-155 FDDWAIEV
+155 FDDYLIEI

-182 SAKFDL
+182 SVQFDL
-188 PIKEISPLKKSEDE
+188 PIKDISPPKKSEDA
-202 LLGIGRLF
+202 LLGIGRLTT
-210 SLHSE
+210 LPSE
-215 EEKNCALYYKAVNLG
+215 EEKNCALYYKVVNLG
-230 ESFSLNLKKRLR
+230 ENFSLNLKKRLR
-242 LAMIESKHKSAIDG
+242 LALIESKHKSAIEG

-262 HSTGTLF
+262 HSTGALF

-288 IKNGAYK
+288 IKNGEHK

-300 AEDKLLSVAGIYA
+300 AEDKLLGVAGICA

-343 EDKNMQKDEMVYR
+343 EDKNMPKDEMVYR

-365 SASMNLLFGSC
+365 SSSMNLLFGSC
-376 FENYECYGGSQQIS
+376 FENCEWYGGSQQIS

-397 ILVNC
+397 ILVNY
-402 SAIAKMIGM
+402 SAISKMIGM

-425 NFEITSGPNDE
+425 NFEIASGTNDE

-450 NIGDVCEEIVRIYG
+450 NIADVCEEIVRIYG

-469 AKPLSFCEAN
+469 AQPLNFSEAN
-479 RFGMS
+479 RNS
-484 STKHTLARN
+484 EASLKHSLARN
-493 LRQRAVDT
+493 LRQRAVDA

-509 IFDDPSELESMGFK
+509 IFDDPSELEAMGFK
-523 PCQAQMLNPITNE
+523 PCQAQILNPITNE

-564 LFEYGEVFDTRGEQS
+564 LFEYGEVFDISGKQS
-579 SKMGFISCGLGA
+579 SKLGFVSCGLFS

-596 NSAKGSELSIF
+596 NGAKGAELSLF
-607 ELANDLQK
+607 ELANDIQK
-615 ILGKIT
+615 ILGKIS
-621 LKASDN
+621 LKASEN

-637 QIIQNGKVIG
+637 KIIQNGKVIG

-661 KCYAAEINFSSL
+661 RCYAAQIDFDALKCEHIL
-673 SHAHTLVEPYSSFPA
+673 AEPYSSFPA

-703 EQIKECIEALKVQNL
+703 EQIKECIEALKVENL

-734 KKSLTISFAFQSNE
+734 KKSLTISFSFQSNE
-748 KTLTDDEINALME
+748 KTLTDDEINALMQR
-761 VILSALKDS
+761 ILDVLKES

>member
-1 MKLSKN
+1 MRLSKN

-13 DLSAKSAQDICV
+13 DLSAKSAEDICA

-32 EVDSCEHIKVPSKV
+32 EVDSCERIRVPSKV
-46 VVAKVLECKDHENSD
+46 VVAKVLECREHENSD
-61 HLHVCKVDAGT
+61 HLHVCKVDA

-88 QIVACALEGAK
+88 QMVACALEGAK
-99 IGELTIKKAKLRG
+99 IGELSIKKAKLRG

-124 LGLGELNNG
+124 LGLGELGNG

-144 ELGKELSSYPT
+144 EIGKELSSYPA
-155 FDDWAIEV
+155 FDDYLIEI

-188 PIKEISPLKKSEDE
+188 PIKDISPLKKSEDE
-202 LLGIGRLF
+202 LLGIGRLI

-215 EEKNCALYYKAVNLG
+215 EEKNCALYYKVVNLG
-230 ESFSLNLKKRLR
+230 ENFSLNLKKRLR
-242 LAMIESKHKSAIDG
+242 LALIESKHKSAIEG

-262 HSTGTLF
+262 HSTGALF

-288 IKNGAYK
+288 IKNGEHK

-300 AEDKLLSVAGIYA
+300 AEDKLLGVAGICA

-343 EDKNMQKDEMVYR
+343 EDKNMPKDEMVYR

-365 SASMNLLFGSC
+365 SSSMNLLFGSC
-376 FENYECYGGSQQIS
+376 FENCEWYGGSQQIS

-402 SAIAKMIGM
+402 SAISKMIGM

-425 NFEITSGPNDE
+425 NFEIASGTNDE

-450 NIGDVCEEIVRIYG
+450 NIADVCEEIVRIYG

-469 AKPLSFCEAN
+469 AKPLNFSEAN
-479 RFGMS
+479 RNS
-484 STKHTLARN
+484 QASLKHALARN
-493 LRQRAVDT
+493 LRQRAVDA

-509 IFDDPSELESMGFK
+509 IFDDPSELEAMGFK

-536 LKELRPTLLNALL
+536 LKELRPTLLNSLL

-564 LFEYGEVFDTRGEQS
+564 LFEYGEVFDTSGKQS
-579 SKMGFISCGLGA
+579 SKLGFVSCGLSN

-596 NSAKGSELSIF
+596 NGAKGAELNIF
-607 ELANDLQK
+607 ELANDIQK
-615 ILGKIT
+615 ILGKIS
-621 LKASDN
+621 LKASEN

-637 QIIQNGKVIG
+637 KIIQNGKVIG

-661 KCYAAEINFSSL
+661 RCYAAQIDFDALKCEHIL
-673 SHAHTLVEPYSSFPA
+673 AEPYSSFPA

-703 EQIKECIEALKVQNL
+703 EQIKECIEALKVENL

-734 KKSLTISFAFQSNE
+734 KKSLTISFSFQSNE
-748 KTLTDDEINALME
+748 KTLTDDEINALMQR
-761 VILSALKDS
+761 ILDVLKES

>member
-1 MKLSKN
+1 MRLSKN

-13 DLSAKSAQDICV
+13 DLSAKSAEDICA

-32 EVDSCEHIKVPSKV
+32 EVDSCERIRVPSKV
-46 VVAKVLECKDHENSD
+46 VVAKVLECREHENSD
-61 HLHVCKVDAGT
+61 HLHVCKVDA

-88 QIVACALEGAK
+88 QMVACALEGAK
-99 IGELTIKKAKLRG
+99 IGELSIKKAKLRG

-124 LGLGELNNG
+124 LGLGELGKG

-144 ELGKELSSYPT
+144 EIGKELSSYPA
-155 FDDWAIEV
+155 FDDYLIEI

-188 PIKEISPLKKSEDE
+188 PIKDISPLKKSEDE
-202 LLGIGRLF
+202 LLGIGRLI

-215 EEKNCALYYKAVNLG
+215 EEKNCALYYKVVNLG
-230 ESFSLNLKKRLR
+230 EKFSLNLKKRLR
-242 LAMIESKHKSAIDG
+242 LALIESKHKSAIEG

-262 HSTGTLF
+262 HSTGALF

-288 IKNGAYK
+288 IKNGEHK

-300 AEDKLLSVAGIYA
+300 AEDKLLGVAGICA

-343 EDKNMQKDEMVYR
+343 EDKNMPKDEMVYR

-365 SASMNLLFGSC
+365 SSSMNLLFGSC
-376 FENYECYGGSQQIS
+376 FENCEWYGGSQQIS
-390 MSVERAN
+390 MNVERAN

-402 SAIAKMIGM
+402 SAISKMIGM

-425 NFEITSGPNDE
+425 NFEIASGTNDE

-450 NIGDVCEEIVRIYG
+450 NIADVCEEIVRIYG

-469 AKPLSFCEAN
+469 AKPLNFCEAN
-479 RFGMS
+479 RNS
-484 STKHTLARN
+484 QASLKHALARN
-493 LRQRAVDT
+493 LRQRAVDA

-509 IFDDPSELESMGFK
+509 IFDDPSELEAMGFK

-536 LKELRPTLLNALL
+536 LKELRPTLLNSLL

-564 LFEYGEVFDTRGEQS
+564 LFEYGEVFDTSGKQS
-579 SKMGFISCGLGA
+579 SKLGFVSCGLSN

-596 NSAKGSELSIF
+596 NGAKGAELNIF
-607 ELANDLQK
+607 ELANDIQK
-615 ILGKIT
+615 ILGKIS
-621 LKASDN
+621 LKASEN

-637 QIIQNGKVIG
+637 KIIQNGKVIG

-661 KCYAAEINFSSL
+661 RCYAAQIDFDALKCEHIL
-673 SHAHTLVEPYSSFPA
+673 AEPYSSFPA

-703 EQIKECIEALKVQNL
+703 EQIKECIEALKVENL

-734 KKSLTISFAFQSNE
+734 KKSLTISFSFQSNE
-748 KTLTDDEINALME
+748 KTLTDDEINALMQR
-761 VILSALKDS
+761 ILDVLKES

>member
-1 MKLSKN
+1 MRLSKN

-13 DLSAKSAQDICV
+13 DLSAKSAEDICA

-32 EVDSCEHIKVPSKV
+32 EVDSCERIRVPSKV
-46 VVAKVLECKDHENSD
+46 VVAKVLECREHENSD
-61 HLHVCKVDAGT
+61 HLHVCKVDA

-88 QIVACALEGAK
+88 QMVACALEGAK
-99 IGELTIKKAKLRG
+99 IGELSIKKAKLRG

-124 LGLGELNNG
+124 LGLGELGNG

-144 ELGKELSSYPT
+144 EIGKELSSYPA
-155 FDDWAIEV
+155 FDDYLIEI

-188 PIKEISPLKKSEDE
+188 PIKDISPLKKSEDE
-202 LLGIGRLF
+202 LLGIGRLI

-215 EEKNCALYYKAVNLG
+215 EEKNCALYYKVVNLG
-230 ESFSLNLKKRLR
+230 ENFSLNLKKRLR
-242 LAMIESKHKSAIDG
+242 LALIESKHKLAIEG

-262 HSTGTLF
+262 HSTGALF

-288 IKNGAYK
+288 IKNGEHK

-300 AEDKLLSVAGIYA
+300 VEDKLLGVAGICA

-343 EDKNMQKDEMVYR
+343 EDKNMPKDEMVYR

-365 SASMNLLFGSC
+365 SSSMNLLFGSC
-376 FENYECYGGSQQIS
+376 FENCEWYGGSQQIS
-390 MSVERAN
+390 MNVERAN

-402 SAIAKMIGM
+402 SAISKMIGM

-425 NFEITSGPNDE
+425 NFEIASGTNDE

-450 NIGDVCEEIVRIYG
+450 NIADVCEEIVRIYG

-469 AKPLSFCEAN
+469 AKPLNFCEAN
-479 RFGMS
+479 RNS
-484 STKHTLARN
+484 QASLKHALARN
-493 LRQRAVDT
+493 LRQRAVDA

-509 IFDDPSELESMGFK
+509 IFDDPSELEAMGFK

-536 LKELRPTLLNALL
+536 LKELRPTLLNSLL

-564 LFEYGEVFDTRGEQS
+564 LFEYGEVFDTSGKQS
-579 SKMGFISCGLGA
+579 SKLGFVSCGLSN

-596 NSAKGSELSIF
+596 NGAKGAELNIF
-607 ELANDLQK
+607 ELANDIQK
-615 ILGKIT
+615 ILGKIS
-621 LKASDN
+621 LKASEN

-637 QIIQNGKVIG
+637 KIIQNGKVIG

-661 KCYAAEINFSSL
+661 RCYAAQIDFDALKCEHIL
-673 SHAHTLVEPYSSFPA
+673 AEPYSSFPA

-703 EQIKECIEALKVQNL
+703 EQIKECIEELKVENL

-734 KKSLTISFAFQSNE
+734 KKSLTISFSFQSNE
-748 KTLTDDEINALME
+748 KTLTDDEINALMQR
-761 VILSALKDS
+761 ILDVLKES

>member
-1 MKLSKN
+1 MRLSKN

-13 DLSAKSAQDICV
+13 DLSTKSAEDICA

-32 EVDSCEHIKVPSKV
+32 EVDSCERIRVPSKV
-46 VVAKVLECKDHENSD
+46 VVAKVLECMEHENSD
-61 HLHVCKVDAGT
+61 HLHVCKVDA

-88 QIVACALEGAK
+88 QMVACALEGAK
-99 IGELTIKKAKLRG
+99 IGELSIKKAKLRG

-144 ELGKELSSYPT
+144 EIGKELSSYPA
-155 FDDWAIEV
+155 FDDYLIEI

-188 PIKEISPLKKSEDE
+188 PIKDISPLKKSEDE
-202 LLGIGRLF
+202 LLGIGRLI

-215 EEKNCALYYKAVNLG
+215 EEKNCALYYKVVNLG
-230 ESFSLNLKKRLR
+230 ENFSLNLKKRLR
-242 LAMIESKHKSAIDG
+242 LALIESKHKSAIEG

-262 HSTGTLF
+262 HSTGALF

-300 AEDKLLSVAGIYA
+300 AEDKLLSVAGICA

-343 EDKNMQKDEMVYR
+343 EDKNMPKDEMVYR

-365 SASMNLLFGSC
+365 SSSMNLLFGSC
-376 FENYECYGGSQQIS
+376 FENCEWYGGSQQIS

-402 SAIAKMIGM
+402 SAISKMIGM

-425 NFEITSGPNDE
+425 NFEIASGTNDE

-450 NIGDVCEEIVRIYG
+450 NIADVCEEIVRIYG

-469 AKPLSFCEAN
+469 AKPLNFCEAN
-479 RFGMS
+479 RNS
-484 STKHTLARN
+484 QASLKHALARN
-493 LRQRAVDT
+493 LRQRAVDA

-509 IFDDPSELESMGFK
+509 IFDDPSELEAMGFK

-536 LKELRPTLLNALL
+536 LKELRPTLLNSLL

-564 LFEYGEVFDTRGEQS
+564 LFEYGEVFDISGKQS
-579 SKMGFISCGLGA
+579 SKLGFVSCGLSN

-596 NSAKGSELSIF
+596 NGAKGTELSLF
-607 ELANDLQK
+607 ELANDIQK
-615 ILGKIT
+615 ILGKIS
-621 LKASDN
+621 LKASEN

-637 QIIQNGKVIG
+637 KIIQNGKVIG

-661 KCYAAEINFSSL
+661 KCYVAQIDFDALKCEHIL
-673 SHAHTLVEPYSSFPA
+673 AEPYSSFPA

-703 EQIKECIEALKVQNL
+703 EQIKECIEALKVENL

-734 KKSLTISFAFQSNE
+734 KKSLTISFSFQSNE
-748 KTLTDDEINALME
+748 KTLTDDEINALMQR
-761 VILSALKDS
+761 ILDVLKEN

>member
-1 MKLSKN
+1 MRLSKN

-13 DLSAKSAQDICV
+13 DLSAKSAEDICA

-32 EVDSCEHIKVPSKV
+32 EVDSCERIRVPSKV
-46 VVAKVLECKDHENSD
+46 VVAKVLECREHENSD
-61 HLHVCKVDAGT
+61 HLHVCKVDA

-88 QIVACALEGAK
+88 QMVACALEGAK
-99 IGELTIKKAKLRG
+99 IGELSIKKAKLRG

-124 LGLGELNNG
+124 LGLGELGNG

-144 ELGKELSSYPT
+144 EIGKELSSYPA
-155 FDDWAIEV
+155 FDDYLIEI

-188 PIKEISPLKKSEDE
+188 PIKDISPLKKSEDE
-202 LLGIGRLF
+202 LLGIGRLI

-215 EEKNCALYYKAVNLG
+215 EEKNCALYYKVVNLG
-230 ESFSLNLKKRLR
+230 ENFSLNLKKRLR
-242 LAMIESKHKSAIDG
+242 LALIESKHKSAIEG

-262 HSTGTLF
+262 HSTGALF

-288 IKNGAYK
+288 IKNGEHK
-295 QSQIY
+295 QSLIY
-300 AEDKLLSVAGIYA
+300 AEDKLLGVAGICA

-343 EDKNMQKDEMVYR
+343 EDKNMPKDEMVYR

-365 SASMNLLFGSC
+365 SSSMNLLFGSC
-376 FENYECYGGSQQIS
+376 FENCEWYGGSQQIS

-402 SAIAKMIGM
+402 SAISKMIGM

-425 NFEITSGPNDE
+425 NFEIASGTNDE

-450 NIGDVCEEIVRIYG
+450 NIADVCEEIVRIYG

-469 AKPLSFCEAN
+469 AKPLSFSEAN
-479 RFGMS
+479 RNS
-484 STKHTLARN
+484 QASLKHALARN
-493 LRQRAVDT
+493 LRQRAVDA

-509 IFDDPSELESMGFK
+509 IFDDPSELEAMGFK

-536 LKELRPTLLNALL
+536 LKELRPTLLNSLL

-564 LFEYGEVFDTRGEQS
+564 LFEYGEVFDTSGKQS
-579 SKMGFISCGLGA
+579 SKLGFVSCGLSN

-596 NSAKGSELSIF
+596 NGAKGAELSLF
-607 ELANDLQK
+607 ELANDIQK
-615 ILGKIT
+615 ILGKIS
-621 LKASDN
+621 LKASEN

-637 QIIQNGKVIG
+637 KIIQNGKVIG

-661 KCYAAEINFSSL
+661 KCYAAQIDFDALKCEHIL
-673 SHAHTLVEPYSSFPA
+673 AEPYSSFPA

-703 EQIKECIEALKVQNL
+703 EQIKECIEALKVENL

-734 KKSLTISFAFQSNE
+734 KKSLTISFSFQSNE
-748 KTLTDDEINALME
+748 KTLTDDEINALMQR
-761 VILSALKDS
+761 ILDVLKES

>member
-1 MKLSKN
+1 MRLSKN

-13 DLSAKSAQDICV
+13 DLSAKSAEDICA

-32 EVDSCEHIKVPSKV
+32 EVDTCERIRVPSKV
-46 VVAKVLECKDHENSD
+46 VVAKVLECREHENSD
-61 HLHVCKVDAGT
+61 HLHVCKVDA

-88 QIVACALEGAK
+88 QMVACALEGAK
-99 IGELTIKKAKLRG
+99 IGELSIKKAKLRG

-124 LGLGELNNG
+124 LGLGELGNG

-144 ELGKELSSYPT
+144 EIGKELSSYPA
-155 FDDWAIEV
+155 FDDYLIEI

-188 PIKEISPLKKSEDE
+188 PIKDISPLKKSEDE
-202 LLGIGRLF
+202 LLGIGRLI

-230 ESFSLNLKKRLR
+230 ENFSLNLKKRLR
-242 LAMIESKHKSAIDG
+242 LALIESKHKSAIGG

-262 HSTGTLF
+262 HSTGALF

-274 RKINP
+274 RKINS

-288 IKNGAYK
+288 IKNGEHK

-300 AEDKLLSVAGIYA
+300 AEDKLLGVAGIYA
-313 NKEFLADENTKIAII
+313 NKEFLADESTKIAII

-338 ANATG
+338 ANTTG
-343 EDKNMQKDEMVYR
+343 EDKNMPKDEMVYR

-365 SASMNLLFGSC
+365 SSSMNLLFGSC
-376 FENYECYGGSQQIS
+376 FENCEWYGGSQQIS
-390 MSVERAN
+390 MNVERAN

-402 SAIAKMIGM
+402 SAISKMIGM

-425 NFEITSGPNDE
+425 NFEIASGTNDE

-450 NIGDVCEEIVRIYG
+450 NIADVCEEIVRIYG

-469 AKPLSFCEAN
+469 AQPLNFSEAN
-479 RFGMS
+479 RNS
-484 STKHTLARN
+484 EASLKHSLARN
-493 LRQRAVDT
+493 LRQRAVDA

-509 IFDDPSELESMGFK
+509 IFDDPSELEAMGFK
-523 PCQAQMLNPITNE
+523 PCQAQILNPITNE

-564 LFEYGEVFDTRGEQS
+564 LFEYGEVFDTSGKQS
-579 SKMGFISCGLGA
+579 SKLGFVSCGLSS

-596 NSAKGSELSIF
+596 NGAKGTELSLF
-607 ELANDLQK
+607 ELANDIQK
-615 ILGKIT
+615 ILGKIS
-621 LKASDN
+621 LKASEN

-637 QIIQNGKVIG
+637 KIIQNGKVIG

-661 KCYAAEINFSSL
+661 RCYAAQIDFDALKCEHIL
-673 SHAHTLVEPYSSFPA
+673 AEPYSSFPA

-703 EQIKECIEALKVQNL
+703 EQIKECIEALKVENL

-734 KKSLTISFAFQSNE
+734 KKSLTISFSFQSNE
-748 KTLTDDEINALME
+748 KTLTDDEINALMQR
-761 VILSALKDS
+761 ILDVLKES

>member
-1 MKLSKN
+1 MRLSKN

-13 DLSAKSAQDICV
+13 DLSAKSAEDICA

-32 EVDSCEHIKVPSKV
+32 EVDSCERIRVPSKV
-46 VVAKVLECKDHENSD
+46 VVAKVLECREHENSD
-61 HLHVCKVDAGT
+61 HLHVCKVDA

-88 QIVACALEGAK
+88 QMVACALEGAK
-99 IGELTIKKAKLRG
+99 IGELSIKKAKLRG

-124 LGLGELNNG
+124 LGLGELGNG

-144 ELGKELSSYPT
+144 EIGKELSSYPA
-155 FDDWAIEV
+155 FDDYLIEI

-188 PIKEISPLKKSEDE
+188 PIKDISPLKKSEDE
-202 LLGIGRLF
+202 LLGIGRLI

-215 EEKNCALYYKAVNLG
+215 EEKNCALYYKVVNLG
-230 ESFSLNLKKRLR
+230 EKFSLNLKKRLR
-242 LAMIESKHKSAIDG
+242 LALIESKHKSAIEG

-262 HSTGTLF
+262 HSTGALF

-288 IKNGAYK
+288 IKNGEHK

-300 AEDKLLSVAGIYA
+300 AEDKLLGVAGICA

-343 EDKNMQKDEMVYR
+343 EDKNMPKDEMVYR

-365 SASMNLLFGSC
+365 SSSMNLLFGSC
-376 FENYECYGGSQQIS
+376 FENCEWYGGSQQIS
-390 MSVERAN
+390 MNVERAN

-402 SAIAKMIGM
+402 SAISKMIGM

-425 NFEITSGPNDE
+425 NFEIASGTNDE

-450 NIGDVCEEIVRIYG
+450 NIADVCEEIVRIYG

-469 AKPLSFCEAN
+469 AKPLNFCEAN
-479 RFGMS
+479 RNS
-484 STKHTLARN
+484 QASLKHALARN
-493 LRQRAVDT
+493 LRQRAVDA

-509 IFDDPSELESMGFK
+509 IFDDPSELEAMGFK

-536 LKELRPTLLNALL
+536 LKELRPTLLNSLL

-564 LFEYGEVFDTRGEQS
+564 LFEYGEVFDTSGKQS
-579 SKMGFISCGLGA
+579 SKLGFVSCGLSN

-596 NSAKGSELSIF
+596 NGAKGAELNIF
-607 ELANDLQK
+607 ELANDIQK
-615 ILGKIT
+615 ILGKIS
-621 LKASDN
+621 LKASEN

-637 QIIQNGKVIG
+637 KIIQNGKVIG

-661 KCYAAEINFSSL
+661 RCYAAQIDFDALKCEHIL
-673 SHAHTLVEPYSSFPA
+673 AEPYSSFPA

-703 EQIKECIEALKVQNL
+703 EQIKECIEELKVENL

-734 KKSLTISFAFQSNE
+734 KKSLTISFSFQSNE
-748 KTLTDDEINALME
+748 KTLTDDEINALMQR
-761 VILSALKDS
+761 ILDVLKES

>member
-1 MKLSKN
+1 MRLSKN

-13 DLSAKSAQDICV
+13 DLSAKSAEDICA

-32 EVDSCEHIKVPSKV
+32 EVDSCERIRVPSKV
-46 VVAKVLECKDHENSD
+46 VVAKVLECREHENSD
-61 HLHVCKVDAGT
+61 HLHVCKVDA

-88 QIVACALEGAK
+88 QMVACALEGAK
-99 IGELTIKKAKLRG
+99 IGELSIKKAKLRG

-124 LGLGELNNG
+124 LGLGELGNG

-144 ELGKELSSYPT
+144 EIGKELSSYPV
-155 FDDWAIEV
+155 FDDYLIEI

-188 PIKEISPLKKSEDE
+188 PIKDISPLKKSEDE
-202 LLGIGRLF
+202 LLGIGRLI

-215 EEKNCALYYKAVNLG
+215 EEKNCALYYKVVNLG
-230 ESFSLNLKKRLR
+230 EKFSLNLKKRLR
-242 LAMIESKHKSAIDG
+242 LALIESKHKSAIEG

-262 HSTGTLF
+262 HSTGALF

-288 IKNGAYK
+288 IKNGEHK

-300 AEDKLLSVAGIYA
+300 AEDKLLGVAGICA

-343 EDKNMQKDEMVYR
+343 EDKNMPKDEMVYR

-365 SASMNLLFGSC
+365 SSSMNLLFGSC
-376 FENYECYGGSQQIS
+376 FENCEWYGGSQQIS
-390 MSVERAN
+390 MNVERAN

-402 SAIAKMIGM
+402 SAISKMIGM

-425 NFEITSGPNDE
+425 NFEIASGTNDE

-450 NIGDVCEEIVRIYG
+450 NIADVCEEIVRIYG

-469 AKPLSFCEAN
+469 AKPLNFCEAN
-479 RFGMS
+479 RNS
-484 STKHTLARN
+484 QASLKHALARN
-493 LRQRAVDT
+493 LRQRAVDA

-509 IFDDPSELESMGFK
+509 IFDDPSELEAMGFK

-536 LKELRPTLLNALL
+536 LKELRPTLLNSLL

-564 LFEYGEVFDTRGEQS
+564 LFEYGEVFDTSGKQS
-579 SKMGFISCGLGA
+579 SKLGFVSCGLSN

-596 NSAKGSELSIF
+596 NGAKGAELNIF
-607 ELANDLQK
+607 ELANDIQK
-615 ILGKIT
+615 ILGKIS
-621 LKASDN
+621 LKASEN

-637 QIIQNGKVIG
+637 KIIQNGKVIG

-661 KCYAAEINFSSL
+661 RCYAAQIDFDALKCEHIL
-673 SHAHTLVEPYSSFPA
+673 AEPYSSFPA

-703 EQIKECIEALKVQNL
+703 EQIKECIEELKVENL

-734 KKSLTISFAFQSNE
+734 KKSLTISFSFQSNE
-748 KTLTDDEINALME
+748 KTLTDDEINALMQR
-761 VILSALKDS
+761 ILDVLKES

>member
-1 MKLSKN
+1 MRLSKN

-13 DLSAKSAQDICV
+13 DLSAKSAEDICA

-32 EVDSCEHIKVPSKV
+32 EVDSCEHIRVPSKV
-46 VVAKVLECKDHENSD
+46 VVAKVLECREHENSD
-61 HLHVCKVDAGT
+61 HLHVCKVDA

-88 QIVACALEGAK
+88 QMVACALEGAK
-99 IGELTIKKAKLRG
+99 IGELSIKKAKLRG

-124 LGLGELNNG
+124 LGLGELGNG

-144 ELGKELSSYPT
+144 EIGKELSSYPA
-155 FDDWAIEV
+155 FDDYLIEI

-188 PIKEISPLKKSEDE
+188 PIKDISPLKKSEDE
-202 LLGIGRLF
+202 LLGIGRLI

-215 EEKNCALYYKAVNLG
+215 EEKNCALYYKVVNLG
-230 ESFSLNLKKRLR
+230 ENFSLNLKKRLR
-242 LAMIESKHKSAIDG
+242 LALIESKHKSAIGG

-262 HSTGTLF
+262 HSTGALF

-288 IKNGAYK
+288 IKNGEHK

-300 AEDKLLSVAGIYA
+300 AEDKLLGVAGICA

-343 EDKNMQKDEMVYR
+343 EDKNMPKDEMVYR

-365 SASMNLLFGSC
+365 SSSMNLLFGSC
-376 FENYECYGGSQQIS
+376 FENCEWYGGSQQIS
-390 MSVERAN
+390 MSMERAH

-402 SAIAKMIGM
+402 SAISKMIGM

-425 NFEITSGPNDE
+425 NFEIASGTNDE

-450 NIGDVCEEIVRIYG
+450 NIADVCEEIVRIYG

-469 AKPLSFCEAN
+469 AKPLNFCEAN
-479 RFGMS
+479 RNS
-484 STKHTLARN
+484 QASLKHALARN
-493 LRQRAVDT
+493 LRQRAVDA

-509 IFDDPSELESMGFK
+509 IFDDPSELEAMGFK

-536 LKELRPTLLNALL
+536 LKELRPTLLNSLL

-564 LFEYGEVFDTRGEQS
+564 LFEYGEVFDTSGKQS
-579 SKMGFISCGLGA
+579 SKLGFVSCGLSN

-596 NSAKGSELSIF
+596 NGAKGAELSLF
-607 ELANDLQK
+607 ELANDIQK
-615 ILGKIT
+615 ILGKIS
-621 LKASDN
+621 LKASEN

-637 QIIQNGKVIG
+637 KIIQNGKVIG
-647 FLGRVKPSLKKDLP
+647 FLGRVKPSIKKDLP
-661 KCYAAEINFSSL
+661 RCYAAQIDFDALKCEHIL
-673 SHAHTLVEPYSSFPA
+673 AEPYSSFPA

-703 EQIKECIEALKVQNL
+703 EQIKECIEALKVENL

-734 KKSLTISFAFQSNE
+734 KKSLTISFSFQSNE
-748 KTLTDDEINALME
+748 KTLTDDEINALMQR
-761 VILSALKDS
+761 ILDALKES

>member
-1 MKLSKN
+1 MRLSKN

-13 DLSAKSAQDICV
+13 DLSAKSAEDICA

-32 EVDSCEHIKVPSKV
+32 EVDSCERIRVPSKV
-46 VVAKVLECKDHENSD
+46 VVAKVLECREHENSD
-61 HLHVCKVDAGT
+61 HLHVCKVDA

-88 QIVACALEGAK
+88 QMVACALEGAK
-99 IGELTIKKAKLRG
+99 IGELSIKKAKLRG

-124 LGLGELNNG
+124 LGLGELGKG

-144 ELGKELSSYPT
+144 EIGKELSSYPA
-155 FDDWAIEV
+155 FDDYLIEI

-182 SAKFDL
+182 AAKFDL
-188 PIKEISPLKKSEDE
+188 PIKDISPLKKSEDE
-202 LLGIGRLF
+202 LLGIGRLI

-215 EEKNCALYYKAVNLG
+215 EEKNCALYYKVVNLG
-230 ESFSLNLKKRLR
+230 ENFSLNLKKRLR
-242 LAMIESKHKSAIDG
+242 LALIESKHKSAIEG

-262 HSTGTLF
+262 HSTGALF

-288 IKNGAYK
+288 IKNGEHK

-300 AEDKLLSVAGIYA
+300 VEDKLLGVAGICA

-343 EDKNMQKDEMVYR
+343 EDKNMPKDEMVYR

-365 SASMNLLFGSC
+365 SSSMNLLFGSC
-376 FENYECYGGSQQIS
+376 FENCEWYGGSQQIS
-390 MSVERAN
+390 MNVERAN

-402 SAIAKMIGM
+402 SAISKMIGM

-425 NFEITSGPNDE
+425 NFEIASGTNDE

-450 NIGDVCEEIVRIYG
+450 NIADVCEEIVRIYG

-469 AKPLSFCEAN
+469 AKPLNFCEAN
-479 RFGMS
+479 RNS
-484 STKHTLARN
+484 QASLKHALARN
-493 LRQRAVDT
+493 LRQRAVDA

-509 IFDDPSELESMGFK
+509 IFDDPSELEAMGFK

-536 LKELRPTLLNALL
+536 LKELRPTLLNSLL

-564 LFEYGEVFDTRGEQS
+564 LFEYGEVFDTSGKQS
-579 SKMGFISCGLGA
+579 SKLGFVSCGLSN

-596 NSAKGSELSIF
+596 NGAKGAELNIF
-607 ELANDLQK
+607 ELANDIQK
-615 ILGKIT
+615 ILGKIS
-621 LKASDN
+621 LKASEN

-637 QIIQNGKVIG
+637 KIIQNGKVIG

-661 KCYAAEINFSSL
+661 RCYAAQIDFDALKCEHIL
-673 SHAHTLVEPYSSFPA
+673 AEPYSSFPA

-703 EQIKECIEALKVQNL
+703 EQIKECIEALKVENL

-734 KKSLTISFAFQSNE
+734 KKSLTISFSFQSNE
-748 KTLTDDEINALME
+748 KTLTDDEINALMQR
-761 VILSALKDS
+761 ILDVLKES

>member
-1 MKLSKN
+1 MRLSKN

-13 DLSAKSAQDICV
+13 DLSAKSAEDICA

-32 EVDSCEHIKVPSKV
+32 EVDSCERIRVPSKV
-46 VVAKVLECKDHENSD
+46 VVAKVLECKEHENSD
-61 HLHVCKVDAGT
+61 HLHVCKVDA

-88 QIVACALEGAK
+88 QMVACALEGAK
-99 IGELTIKKAKLRG
+99 IGELSIKKAKLRG

-124 LGLGELNNG
+124 LGLGELGNG

-144 ELGKELSSYPT
+144 EIGKELSSYPA
-155 FDDWAIEV
+155 FDDYLIEI

-188 PIKEISPLKKSEDE
+188 PIKDISPLKKSEDE
-202 LLGIGRLF
+202 LLGIGRLI

-215 EEKNCALYYKAVNLG
+215 EEKNCALYYKVVNLG
-230 ESFSLNLKKRLR
+230 ENFSLNLKKRLR
-242 LAMIESKHKSAIDG
+242 LALIESKHKSAIEG

-262 HSTGTLF
+262 HSTGALF

-288 IKNGAYK
+288 IKNGEHK

-300 AEDKLLSVAGIYA
+300 AEDKLLGVAGICA

-343 EDKNMQKDEMVYR
+343 EDKNMPKDEMVYR

-365 SASMNLLFGSC
+365 SSSMNLLFGSC
-376 FENYECYGGSQQIS
+376 FENCEWYGGSQQIS

-402 SAIAKMIGM
+402 SAISKMIGM

-425 NFEITSGPNDE
+425 NFEIASGTNDE

-450 NIGDVCEEIVRIYG
+450 NIADVCEEIVRIYG

-469 AKPLSFCEAN
+469 AKPLNFSEAN
-479 RFGMS
+479 RNS
-484 STKHTLARN
+484 QASLKHALARN
-493 LRQRAVDT
+493 LRQRAVDA

-509 IFDDPSELESMGFK
+509 IFDDPSELEAMGFK
-523 PCQAQMLNPITNE
+523 PCQAQILNPITNE

-564 LFEYGEVFDTRGEQS
+564 LFEYGEVFDTSGKQS
-579 SKMGFISCGLGA
+579 SKLGFVSCGLSN

-596 NSAKGSELSIF
+596 NGAKGTELSLF
-607 ELANDLQK
+607 ELANDIQK
-615 ILGKIT
+615 ILGKIS
-621 LKASDN
+621 LKASEN

-637 QIIQNGKVIG
+637 KIIQNGKVIG

-661 KCYAAEINFSSL
+661 KCYAAQIDFDALKCEHIL
-673 SHAHTLVEPYSSFPA
+673 AEPYSSFPA

-703 EQIKECIEALKVQNL
+703 EQIKECIEALKVENL

-734 KKSLTISFAFQSNE
+734 KKSLTISFSFQSNE
-748 KTLTDDEINALME
+748 KTLTDDEINALMQR
-761 VILSALKDS
+761 ILDVLKES

>member
-1 MKLSKN
+1 MRLSKN

-13 DLSAKSAQDICV
+13 DLSAKSAEDICA

-32 EVDSCEHIKVPSKV
+32 EVDSCERIRVPSKV
-46 VVAKVLECKDHENSD
+46 VVAKVLECREHENSD
-61 HLHVCKVDAGT
+61 HLHVCKVDA

-88 QIVACALEGAK
+88 QMVACALEGAK
-99 IGELTIKKAKLRG
+99 IGELSIKKAKLRG

-124 LGLGELNNG
+124 LGLGELGKG

-144 ELGKELSSYPT
+144 EIGKELSSYPA
-155 FDDWAIEV
+155 FDDYLIEI

-188 PIKEISPLKKSEDE
+188 PIKDISPLKKSEDE
-202 LLGIGRLF
+202 LLGIGRLI

-215 EEKNCALYYKAVNLG
+215 EEKNCALYYKVVNLG
-230 ESFSLNLKKRLR
+230 ENFSLNLKKRLR
-242 LAMIESKHKSAIDG
+242 LALIESKHKSAIEG

-262 HSTGTLF
+262 HSTGALF

-288 IKNGAYK
+288 IKNGEHK

-300 AEDKLLSVAGIYA
+300 AEDKLLGVAGICA

-343 EDKNMQKDEMVYR
+343 EDKNMPKDEMVYR

-365 SASMNLLFGSC
+365 SSSMNLLFGSC
-376 FENYECYGGSQQIS
+376 FENCEWYGGSQQIS
-390 MSVERAN
+390 MNVERAN

-402 SAIAKMIGM
+402 SAISKMIGM

-425 NFEITSGPNDE
+425 NFEIASGTNDE

-450 NIGDVCEEIVRIYG
+450 NIADVCEEIVRIYG

-469 AKPLSFCEAN
+469 AKPLNFCEAN
-479 RFGMS
+479 RNS
-484 STKHTLARN
+484 QASLKHALARN
-493 LRQRAVDT
+493 LRQRAVDA

-509 IFDDPSELESMGFK
+509 IFDDPSELEAMGFK

-536 LKELRPTLLNALL
+536 LKELRPTLLNSLL

-564 LFEYGEVFDTRGEQS
+564 LFEYGEVFDTSGKQS
-579 SKMGFISCGLGA
+579 SKLGFVSCGLSN

-596 NSAKGSELSIF
+596 NGAKGAELNIF
-607 ELANDLQK
+607 ELANDIQK
-615 ILGKIT
+615 ILGKIS
-621 LKASDN
+621 LKASEN

-637 QIIQNGKVIG
+637 KIIQNGKVIG

-661 KCYAAEINFSSL
+661 RCYAAQIDFDALKCEHIL
-673 SHAHTLVEPYSSFPA
+673 AEPYSSFPA

-703 EQIKECIEALKVQNL
+703 EQIKECIEELKVENL

-734 KKSLTISFAFQSNE
+734 KKSLTISFSFQSNE
-748 KTLTDDEINALME
+748 KTLTDDEINALMQR
-761 VILSALKDS
+761 ILDVLKES

>member
-1 MKLSKN
+1 M
-7 WLNEWI
+7 
-13 DLSAKSAQDICV
+13 
-25 ALNEIGL
+25 
-32 EVDSCEHIKVPSKV
+32 
-46 VVAKVLECKDHENSD
+46 
-61 HLHVCKVDAGT
+61 
-72 GEILQIV
+72 
-79 CGAPNVAEG
+79 
-88 QIVACALEGAK
+88 
-99 IGELTIKKAKLRG
+99 
-112 VESCGMLCSAKE
+112 
-124 LGLGELNNG
+124 
-133 IMILD
+133 
-138 ESIGEL
+138 
-144 ELGKELSSYPT
+144 
-155 FDDWAIEV
+155 
-163 ELTPNRG
+163 
-170 DCLSVRGVARDL
+170 
-182 SAKFDL
+182 
-188 PIKEISPLKKSEDE
+188 
-202 LLGIGRLF
+202 
-210 SLHSE
+210 
-215 EEKNCALYYKAVNLG
+215 
-230 ESFSLNLKKRLR
+230 R
-242 LAMIESKHKSAIDG
+242 LALIESKHKLAIEG

-262 HSTGTLF
+262 HSTGALF

-288 IKNGAYK
+288 IKNGEHK

-300 AEDKLLSVAGIYA
+300 VEDKLLGVAGICA

-343 EDKNMQKDEMVYR
+343 EDKNMPKDEMVYR

-365 SASMNLLFGSC
+365 SSSMNLLFGSC
-376 FENYECYGGSQQIS
+376 FENCEWYGGSQQIS
-390 MSVERAN
+390 MIVERAN

-402 SAIAKMIGM
+402 SAISKMIGM

-425 NFEITSGPNDE
+425 NFEIASGTNDE

-450 NIGDVCEEIVRIYG
+450 NIADVCEEIVRIYG

-469 AKPLSFCEAN
+469 AKPLNFCEAN
-479 RFGMS
+479 RNS
-484 STKHTLARN
+484 QASLKHALARN
-493 LRQRAVDT
+493 LRQRAVDA

-509 IFDDPSELESMGFK
+509 IFDDPSELEAMGFK

-536 LKELRPTLLNALL
+536 LKELRPTLLNSLL

-564 LFEYGEVFDTRGEQS
+564 LFEYGEVFDTSGKQS
-579 SKMGFISCGLGA
+579 SKLGFVSCGLSS

-596 NSAKGSELSIF
+596 NGAKGTELSLF
-607 ELANDLQK
+607 ELANDIQK
-615 ILGKIT
+615 ILGKIS
-621 LKASDN
+621 LKASEN

-637 QIIQNGKVIG
+637 KIIQNGKVIG

-661 KCYAAEINFSSL
+661 KCYVAQIDFDALKCEHIL
-673 SHAHTLVEPYSSFPA
+673 AEPYSSFPA

-703 EQIKECIEALKVQNL
+703 EQIKECIEALKVENL

-734 KKSLTISFAFQSNE
+734 KKSLTISFSFQSNE
-748 KTLTDDEINALME
+748 KTLTDDEINALMQR
-761 VILSALKDS
+761 ILDVLKES

>member
-1 MKLSKN
+1 MRLSKN

-13 DLSAKSAQDICV
+13 DLSAKSAEDICA

-32 EVDSCEHIKVPSKV
+32 EVDSCERIRVPSKV
-46 VVAKVLECKDHENSD
+46 VVAKVLECREHENSD
-61 HLHVCKVDAGT
+61 HLHVCKVDA

-88 QIVACALEGAK
+88 QMVACALEGAK
-99 IGELTIKKAKLRG
+99 IGELSIKKAKLRG

-124 LGLGELNNG
+124 LGLGELGNG

-144 ELGKELSSYPT
+144 EIGKELSSYPA
-155 FDDWAIEV
+155 FDDYLIEI

-188 PIKEISPLKKSEDE
+188 PIKDISPLKKSEDE
-202 LLGIGRLF
+202 LLGIGRLI

-215 EEKNCALYYKAVNLG
+215 EEKNCALYYKVVNLG
-230 ESFSLNLKKRLR
+230 ENFSLNLKKRLR
-242 LAMIESKHKSAIDG
+242 LALIESKHKSAIEG

-262 HSTGTLF
+262 HSTGALF

-288 IKNGAYK
+288 IKNGEHK
-295 QSQIY
+295 QSLIY
-300 AEDKLLSVAGIYA
+300 AEDKLLGVAGICA

-343 EDKNMQKDEMVYR
+343 EDKNMPKDEMVYR

-365 SASMNLLFGSC
+365 SSSMNLLFGSC
-376 FENYECYGGSQQIS
+376 FENCEWYGGSQQIS

-402 SAIAKMIGM
+402 SAISKMIGM

-425 NFEITSGPNDE
+425 NFEIASGTNDE

-450 NIGDVCEEIVRIYG
+450 NIADVCEEIVRIYG

-469 AKPLSFCEAN
+469 AKPLNFCEAN
-479 RFGMS
+479 RNS
-484 STKHTLARN
+484 QASLKHALARN
-493 LRQRAVDT
+493 LRQRAVDA

-509 IFDDPSELESMGFK
+509 IFDDPSELEAMGFK

-536 LKELRPTLLNALL
+536 LKELRPTLLNSLL

-564 LFEYGEVFDTRGEQS
+564 LFEYGEVFDTSGKQS
-579 SKMGFISCGLGA
+579 SKLGFVSCGLSN

-596 NSAKGSELSIF
+596 NGAKGAELSLF
-607 ELANDLQK
+607 ELANDIQK
-615 ILGKIT
+615 ILGKIS
-621 LKASDN
+621 LKASEN

-637 QIIQNGKVIG
+637 KIIQNGKVIG

-661 KCYAAEINFSSL
+661 KCYAAQIDFDALKCEHIL
-673 SHAHTLVEPYSSFPA
+673 AEPYSSFPA

-703 EQIKECIEALKVQNL
+703 EQIKECIEALKVENL

-734 KKSLTISFAFQSNE
+734 KKSLTISFSFQSNE
-748 KTLTDDEINALME
+748 KTLTDDEINALMQR
-761 VILSALKDS
+761 ILDVLKES

>member
-1 MKLSKN
+1 MRLSKN

-13 DLSAKSAQDICV
+13 DLSAKSAEDICA

-32 EVDSCEHIKVPSKV
+32 EVDSCERIRVPSKV
-46 VVAKVLECKDHENSD
+46 VVAKVLECREHENSD
-61 HLHVCKVDAGT
+61 HLHVCKVDA

-88 QIVACALEGAK
+88 QMVACALEGAK
-99 IGELTIKKAKLRG
+99 IGELSIKKAKLRG

-124 LGLGELNNG
+124 LGLGELGNG

-144 ELGKELSSYPT
+144 EIGKELSSYPA
-155 FDDWAIEV
+155 FDDYLIEI

-188 PIKEISPLKKSEDE
+188 PIKDISPLKKSEDE
-202 LLGIGRLF
+202 LLGIGRLI

-215 EEKNCALYYKAVNLG
+215 EEKNCALYYKVVNLG
-230 ESFSLNLKKRLR
+230 ENFSLNLKKRLR
-242 LAMIESKHKSAIDG
+242 LALIESKHKLAIEG

-262 HSTGTLF
+262 HSTGALF

-288 IKNGAYK
+288 IKNGEHK

-300 AEDKLLSVAGIYA
+300 VEDKLLGVAGICA

-338 ANATG
+338 ANTTG
-343 EDKNMQKDEMVYR
+343 EDKNMPKDEMVYR

-365 SASMNLLFGSC
+365 SSSMNLLFGSC
-376 FENYECYGGSQQIS
+376 FENCEWYGGSQQIS
-390 MSVERAN
+390 MNVERAN

-402 SAIAKMIGM
+402 SAISKMIGM

-425 NFEITSGPNDE
+425 NFEIASGTNDE

-450 NIGDVCEEIVRIYG
+450 NIADVCEEIVRIYG

-469 AKPLSFCEAN
+469 AQPLNFSEAN
-479 RFGMS
+479 RNS
-484 STKHTLARN
+484 QASLKHSLARN
-493 LRQRAVDT
+493 LRQRVVDA

-509 IFDDPSELESMGFK
+509 IFDDPSELEAMGFK

-536 LKELRPTLLNALL
+536 LKELRPTLLNSLL

-564 LFEYGEVFDTRGEQS
+564 LFEYGEVFDTSGKQS
-579 SKMGFISCGLGA
+579 SKLGFVSCGLSN

-596 NSAKGSELSIF
+596 NGAKGAELNIF
-607 ELANDLQK
+607 ELANDIQK
-615 ILGKIT
+615 ILGKIS
-621 LKASDN
+621 LKASEN

-637 QIIQNGKVIG
+637 KIIQNGKVIG

-661 KCYAAEINFSSL
+661 RCYAAQIDFDALKCEHIL
-673 SHAHTLVEPYSSFPA
+673 AEPYSSFPA

-703 EQIKECIEALKVQNL
+703 EQIKECIEELKVENL

-734 KKSLTISFAFQSNE
+734 KKSLTISFSFQSNE
-748 KTLTDDEINALME
+748 KTLTDDEINALMQR
-761 VILSALKDS
+761 ILDVLKES

>member
-1 MKLSKN
+1 MRLSKN

-13 DLSAKSAQDICV
+13 DLSAKSAEDICA

-32 EVDSCEHIKVPSKV
+32 EVDSCERIRVPSKV
-46 VVAKVLECKDHENSD
+46 VVAKVLECREHENSD
-61 HLHVCKVDAGT
+61 HLHVCKVDA

-88 QIVACALEGAK
+88 QMVACALEGAK
-99 IGELTIKKAKLRG
+99 IGELSIKKAKLRG

-124 LGLGELNNG
+124 LGLGELGNG

-144 ELGKELSSYPT
+144 EIGKELSSYPA
-155 FDDWAIEV
+155 FDDYLIEI

-188 PIKEISPLKKSEDE
+188 PIKDISPLKKSEDE
-202 LLGIGRLF
+202 LLGIGRLI

-215 EEKNCALYYKAVNLG
+215 EEKNCALYYKVVNLG
-230 ESFSLNLKKRLR
+230 EKFSLNLKKRLR
-242 LAMIESKHKSAIDG
+242 LALIESKHKSAIEG

-262 HSTGTLF
+262 HSTGALF

-288 IKNGAYK
+288 IKNGEHK

-300 AEDKLLSVAGIYA
+300 AEDKLLGVAGICA

-343 EDKNMQKDEMVYR
+343 EDKNMPKDEMVYR

-365 SASMNLLFGSC
+365 SSSMNLLFGSC
-376 FENYECYGGSQQIS
+376 FENCEWYGGSQQIS
-390 MSVERAN
+390 MNVERAN

-402 SAIAKMIGM
+402 SAISKMIGM

-425 NFEITSGPNDE
+425 NFEIASGTNDE

-450 NIGDVCEEIVRIYG
+450 NIADVCEEIVRIYG

-469 AKPLSFCEAN
+469 AKPLNFCEAN
-479 RFGMS
+479 RNS
-484 STKHTLARN
+484 QASLKHSLARN
-493 LRQRAVDT
+493 LRQRAVDA

-509 IFDDPSELESMGFK
+509 IFDDPSELEAMGFK

-536 LKELRPTLLNALL
+536 LKELRPTLLNSLL

-564 LFEYGEVFDTRGEQS
+564 LFEYGEVFDTSGKQS
-579 SKMGFISCGLGA
+579 SKLGFVSCGLSN

-596 NSAKGSELSIF
+596 NGAKGAELNIF
-607 ELANDLQK
+607 ELANDIQK
-615 ILGKIT
+615 ILGKIS
-621 LKASDN
+621 LKASEN

-637 QIIQNGKVIG
+637 KIIQNGKVIG

-661 KCYAAEINFSSL
+661 RCYAAQIDFDALKCEHIL
-673 SHAHTLVEPYSSFPA
+673 AEPYSSFPA

-703 EQIKECIEALKVQNL
+703 EQIKECIEELKVENL

-734 KKSLTISFAFQSNE
+734 KKSLTISFSFQSNE
-748 KTLTDDEINALME
+748 KTLTDDEINALMQR
-761 VILSALKDS
+761 ILDVLKES